1 MTSRIMNDKKKERQP
16 KLLAPYPSYIHIY
29 ADKIRNG
36 DIIVGRYIK
45 QGLRRFLDDFENPEL
60 KIDLAESNKRIRFIQ
75 NECKLYEAPFS
86 GKPFK
91 LELFQKAIIESI
103 YAIKRWNPEAQFGAG
118 GWVRKYQ
125 DVLIVI
131 ARKNGKALDIETP
144 IPTPD
149 GWRKMKDL
157 DVGDTV
163 YAVDG
168 TPSKIMRVS
177 DIKYG
182 HKCYEVTFED
192 GEKITA
198 DAEHIWTV
206 QTKDSRRCIKYRREN
221 KLKRR
226 TTAAVKPNG
235 DLDITTEQMLA
246 DYKHTRRDGKGTEYK
261 YRVPMQSPLQHEAKD
276 LPIAP
281 YALGLWLGDGESEG
295 GRICVSDEDLPAEM
309 EALREVGENPLKPHR
324 DKTVIRFSISML
336 APRLRELGLINN
348 KHIPEIYLQSSV
360 SQRYE
365 LLKGLMDTD
374 GTCSKAG
381 QCEFTQKS
389 RKVTAGLVELLSSLG
404 IKSTVHTK
412 VPTCNGKPCDMVYR
426 VQFFVSKEKPCFK
439 LARKA
444 ARLKETLAARMRY
457 KSIVDIKPVDSVP
470 VKCIGI
476 DHPSHLYLAGR
487 HMTPTHNTPLVSAIA
502 LSEFMC
508 GEMGTKI
515 LYGSNDFEQA
525 DLAFSATDAMREESP
540 SMAKRTRRN
549 QKGIFFGNPKHR
561 KTKGKFSYQNK
572 GSIRKISAKGK
583 NKEGRNIKV
592 GVIDEVHEMEDDHLV
607 MPIQQA
613 LSTQDEPLY
622 FEITTE
628 GFTEDGYLDH
638 RLAEAQKVLDGEMDR
653 PDWSIWWY
661 SQDSEEEVWQ
671 DEQSWQKSNPGIGVI
686 KKWSYLRKQVEEAK
700 TNPSR
705 RAFVLAKDFNIK
717 QNSSAAWLDEAT
729 ITNTEMFDP
738 ESLRGQYYIGGLD
751 FAETTDLCSARA
763 MFENPETH
771 KKYTMQMYFIPES
784 KADAILDDD
793 SQLNPERKNY
803 REWEKQGL
811 VVICPGAEVDAEL
824 VAGWFVALYEH
835 YGMMPYKIGYDNW
848 HSKDFQEIIADN
860 FGKEVLERI
869 GMDFMSLSGPM
880 RSLESDLGRNVLVY
894 NNNEIDR
901 WCLSNTGYKTN
912 NIGLI
917 MPVKKYGTSKNRI
930 DGTLSDIIC
939 YATFNRYRSL
949 YRDAQRMR

>member
-1 MTSRIMNDKKKERQP
+1 MSKPKGKKPDKKRP
-16 KLLAPYPSYIHIY
+16 RLLAPYRSYLHLY
-29 ADKIRNG
+29 AEKIKSG
-36 DIIVGRYIK
+36 QIIAGTHIK
-45 QGLRRFLDDFENPEL
+45 QGIRRFLDDFDNPEL
-60 KIDLAESNKRIRFIQ
+60 RIDLSESDKRIRFIE

-86 GKPFK
+86 GRPFR

-103 YAIKRWNPEAQFGAG
+103 YAIKKWNPEANFGKG

-125 DVLIVI
+125 DVLILI
-131 ARKNGKALDIETP
+131 ARKNGK
-144 IPTPD
+144 
-149 GWRKMKDL
+149 
-157 DVGDTV
+157 
-163 YAVDG
+163 
-168 TPSKIMRVS
+168 
-177 DIKYG
+177 
-182 HKCYEVTFED
+182 
-192 GEKITA
+192 
-198 DAEHIWTV
+198 
-206 QTKDSRRCIKYRREN
+206 
-221 KLKRR
+221 
-226 TTAAVKPNG
+226 
-235 DLDITTEQMLA
+235 
-246 DYKHTRRDGKGTEYK
+246 
-261 YRVPMQSPLQHEAKD
+261 
-276 LPIAP
+276 
-281 YALGLWLGDGESEG
+281 
-295 GRICVSDEDLPAEM
+295 
-309 EALREVGENPLKPHR
+309 
-324 DKTVIRFSISML
+324 
-336 APRLRELGLINN
+336 
-348 KHIPEIYLQSSV
+348 
-360 SQRYE
+360 
-365 LLKGLMDTD
+365 
-374 GTCSKAG
+374 
-381 QCEFTQKS
+381 
-389 RKVTAGLVELLSSLG
+389 
-404 IKSTVHTK
+404 
-412 VPTCNGKPCDMVYR
+412 
-426 VQFFVSKEKPCFK
+426 
-439 LARKA
+439 
-444 ARLKETLAARMRY
+444 
-457 KSIVDIKPVDSVP
+457 
-470 VKCIGI
+470 
-476 DHPSHLYLAGR
+476 
-487 HMTPTHNTPLVSAIA
+487 TPLVAAIS

-561 KTKGKFSYQNK
+561 KTKGKYSYQNK
-572 GSIRKISAKGK
+572 GSIRKISANGK

-592 GVIDEVHEMEDDHLV
+592 GVVDEVHEMEDDHLI

-638 RLAEAQKVLDGEMDR
+638 RLADAQKVLDGELDR
-653 PDWSIWWY
+653 PDWAIWWY

-671 DEQSWQKSNPGIGVI
+671 DERSWQKSNPGIGVI

-700 TNPSR
+700 SNPSQ

-729 ITNTEMFDP
+729 IANTETFDP
-738 ESLRGQYYIGGLD
+738 EMLRGQYYIGGLD

-763 MFENPETH
+763 LFEDQHTR
-771 KKYTMQMYFIPES
+771 KKYTLQMYFIPEA

-824 VAGWFVALYEH
+824 VAGWFVDLYEH

-860 FGKEVLERI
+860 FGREVLERI

-949 YRDAQRMR
+949 YRDAQKMR

>member
-1 MTSRIMNDKKKERQP
+1 MSKPRRKKPDEKRLR
-16 KLLAPYPSYIHIY
+16 LLAPYRSYLHLY
-29 ADKIRNG
+29 AEKIKSG
-36 DIIVGRYIK
+36 QIVAGTHIK
-45 QGLRRFLDDFENPEL
+45 QGIRRFLDDFDDPEL
-60 KIDLAESNKRIRFIQ
+60 RIDLSESDKRIRFIEH
-75 NECKLYEAPFS
+75 ECKLYEAPFS
-86 GKPFK
+86 GRPFK

-103 YAIKRWNPEAQFGAG
+103 YAIKKWNPEANFRKG

-125 DVLIVI
+125 DVLILI
-131 ARKNGKALDIETP
+131 ARKNGK
-144 IPTPD
+144 
-149 GWRKMKDL
+149 
-157 DVGDTV
+157 
-163 YAVDG
+163 
-168 TPSKIMRVS
+168 
-177 DIKYG
+177 
-182 HKCYEVTFED
+182 
-192 GEKITA
+192 
-198 DAEHIWTV
+198 
-206 QTKDSRRCIKYRREN
+206 
-221 KLKRR
+221 
-226 TTAAVKPNG
+226 
-235 DLDITTEQMLA
+235 
-246 DYKHTRRDGKGTEYK
+246 
-261 YRVPMQSPLQHEAKD
+261 
-276 LPIAP
+276 
-281 YALGLWLGDGESEG
+281 
-295 GRICVSDEDLPAEM
+295 
-309 EALREVGENPLKPHR
+309 
-324 DKTVIRFSISML
+324 
-336 APRLRELGLINN
+336 
-348 KHIPEIYLQSSV
+348 
-360 SQRYE
+360 
-365 LLKGLMDTD
+365 
-374 GTCSKAG
+374 
-381 QCEFTQKS
+381 
-389 RKVTAGLVELLSSLG
+389 
-404 IKSTVHTK
+404 
-412 VPTCNGKPCDMVYR
+412 
-426 VQFFVSKEKPCFK
+426 
-439 LARKA
+439 
-444 ARLKETLAARMRY
+444 
-457 KSIVDIKPVDSVP
+457 
-470 VKCIGI
+470 
-476 DHPSHLYLAGR
+476 
-487 HMTPTHNTPLVSAIA
+487 TPLVAAIS

-561 KTKGKFSYQNK
+561 KTKGKYSYQNK
-572 GSIRKISAKGK
+572 GSIRKISANGK

-592 GVIDEVHEMEDDHLV
+592 GVVDEVHEMEDDHLI

-638 RLAEAQKVLDGEMDR
+638 RLADAQKVLDGELDR
-653 PDWSIWWY
+653 PDWAIWWY

-671 DEQSWQKSNPGIGVI
+671 DEKSWQKSNPGIGVI

-700 TNPSR
+700 SNPSQ

-729 ITNTEMFDP
+729 IINTETFDP
-738 ESLRGQYYIGGLD
+738 ETLRGQYYIGGLD

-763 MFENPETH
+763 LFEDQQTK
-771 KKYTMQMYFIPES
+771 KKYTLQMYFIPEA

-824 VAGWFVALYEH
+824 VANWFVGLYEH

-848 HSKDFQEIIADN
+848 HSKDFQEIIAEN

-949 YRDAQRMR
+949 YRDAQKMR

>member
-1 MTSRIMNDKKKERQP
+1 MSKSREKKPGEKRP
-16 KLLAPYPSYIHIY
+16 RLLAPYRSYLHLY
-29 ADKIRNG
+29 AEKIKSG
-36 DIIVGRYIK
+36 QIVAGTHIK
-45 QGLRRFLDDFENPEL
+45 QGIKRFLDDFDNPEL
-60 KIDLAESNKRIRFIQ
+60 RIDLSESDKRIRFIEH
-75 NECKLYEAPFS
+75 ECKLYEAPFS
-86 GKPFK
+86 GRPFK

-103 YAIKRWNPEAQFGAG
+103 YAIKKWNPEANFGKG

-125 DVLIVI
+125 DVLILI
-131 ARKNGKALDIETP
+131 ARKNGK
-144 IPTPD
+144 
-149 GWRKMKDL
+149 
-157 DVGDTV
+157 
-163 YAVDG
+163 
-168 TPSKIMRVS
+168 
-177 DIKYG
+177 
-182 HKCYEVTFED
+182 
-192 GEKITA
+192 
-198 DAEHIWTV
+198 
-206 QTKDSRRCIKYRREN
+206 
-221 KLKRR
+221 
-226 TTAAVKPNG
+226 
-235 DLDITTEQMLA
+235 
-246 DYKHTRRDGKGTEYK
+246 
-261 YRVPMQSPLQHEAKD
+261 
-276 LPIAP
+276 
-281 YALGLWLGDGESEG
+281 
-295 GRICVSDEDLPAEM
+295 
-309 EALREVGENPLKPHR
+309 
-324 DKTVIRFSISML
+324 
-336 APRLRELGLINN
+336 
-348 KHIPEIYLQSSV
+348 
-360 SQRYE
+360 
-365 LLKGLMDTD
+365 
-374 GTCSKAG
+374 
-381 QCEFTQKS
+381 
-389 RKVTAGLVELLSSLG
+389 
-404 IKSTVHTK
+404 
-412 VPTCNGKPCDMVYR
+412 
-426 VQFFVSKEKPCFK
+426 
-439 LARKA
+439 
-444 ARLKETLAARMRY
+444 
-457 KSIVDIKPVDSVP
+457 
-470 VKCIGI
+470 
-476 DHPSHLYLAGR
+476 
-487 HMTPTHNTPLVSAIA
+487 TPLVAAIS

-561 KTKGKFSYQNK
+561 KTKGKYSYQNK
-572 GSIRKISAKGK
+572 GSIRKISANGK

-592 GVIDEVHEMEDDHLV
+592 GVVDEVHEMEDDHLI

-638 RLAEAQKVLDGEMDR
+638 RLADAQKVLDGELDR
-653 PDWSIWWY
+653 PDWAIWWY

-671 DEQSWQKSNPGIGVI
+671 DERSWQKSNPGIGVI

-700 TNPSR
+700 SNPSQ

-729 ITNTEMFDP
+729 IANTETFDP
-738 ESLRGQYYIGGLD
+738 EMLRGQYYIGGLD

-763 MFENPETH
+763 LFEDQQTR
-771 KKYTMQMYFIPES
+771 KKYTLQMYFIPEA

-803 REWEKQGL
+803 REWEKRGL

-824 VAGWFVALYEH
+824 VAGWFVDLYEH

-949 YRDAQRMR
+949 YRDAQKMR

>member
-1 MTSRIMNDKKKERQP
+1 MSKPRDGKLDKKRP
-16 KLLAPYPSYIHIY
+16 RLLAPYRSYLHLY
-29 ADKIRNG
+29 AEKIKSG
-36 DIIVGRYIK
+36 QIIAGTHIK
-45 QGLRRFLDDFENPEL
+45 QGIRRFLDDFDNQEL
-60 KIDLAESNKRIRFIQ
+60 RIDLSESDKRIRFIEH
-75 NECKLYEAPFS
+75 ECKLYEAPFS
-86 GKPFK
+86 GRPFK

-103 YAIKRWNPEAQFGAG
+103 YAIKKWNPEANFGKG

-125 DVLIVI
+125 DVLILI
-131 ARKNGKALDIETP
+131 ARKNGK
-144 IPTPD
+144 
-149 GWRKMKDL
+149 
-157 DVGDTV
+157 
-163 YAVDG
+163 
-168 TPSKIMRVS
+168 
-177 DIKYG
+177 
-182 HKCYEVTFED
+182 
-192 GEKITA
+192 
-198 DAEHIWTV
+198 
-206 QTKDSRRCIKYRREN
+206 
-221 KLKRR
+221 
-226 TTAAVKPNG
+226 
-235 DLDITTEQMLA
+235 
-246 DYKHTRRDGKGTEYK
+246 
-261 YRVPMQSPLQHEAKD
+261 
-276 LPIAP
+276 
-281 YALGLWLGDGESEG
+281 
-295 GRICVSDEDLPAEM
+295 
-309 EALREVGENPLKPHR
+309 
-324 DKTVIRFSISML
+324 
-336 APRLRELGLINN
+336 
-348 KHIPEIYLQSSV
+348 
-360 SQRYE
+360 
-365 LLKGLMDTD
+365 
-374 GTCSKAG
+374 
-381 QCEFTQKS
+381 
-389 RKVTAGLVELLSSLG
+389 
-404 IKSTVHTK
+404 
-412 VPTCNGKPCDMVYR
+412 
-426 VQFFVSKEKPCFK
+426 
-439 LARKA
+439 
-444 ARLKETLAARMRY
+444 
-457 KSIVDIKPVDSVP
+457 
-470 VKCIGI
+470 
-476 DHPSHLYLAGR
+476 
-487 HMTPTHNTPLVSAIA
+487 TPLVAAIS

-561 KTKGKFSYQNK
+561 KTKGKYSYQNK
-572 GSIRKISAKGK
+572 GSIRKISANGK

-592 GVIDEVHEMEDDHLV
+592 GVVDEVHEMEDDHLI

-638 RLAEAQKVLDGEMDR
+638 RLADAQKVLDGELDR
-653 PDWSIWWY
+653 PDWAIWWY

-671 DEQSWQKSNPGIGVI
+671 DEKSWQKSNPGIGVI

-700 TNPSR
+700 SNPSQ

-729 ITNTEMFDP
+729 IANTETFDP
-738 ESLRGQYYIGGLD
+738 ETLRGQYYIGGLD

-763 MFENPETH
+763 LFEDQQTK
-771 KKYTMQMYFIPES
+771 KKYTLQMYFIPEA

-824 VAGWFVALYEH
+824 VAGWFVDLYEH

-949 YRDAQRMR
+949 YRDAQKMR

>member
-1 MTSRIMNDKKKERQP
+1 MSKPRDGKPDKKRP
-16 KLLAPYPSYIHIY
+16 RLLAPYRSYLHLY
-29 ADKIRNG
+29 AEKIKSG
-36 DIIVGRYIK
+36 QIVAGTHIK
-45 QGLRRFLDDFENPEL
+45 QGIRRFLNDFDDPEL
-60 KIDLAESNKRIRFIQ
+60 RIDLSESDKRIRFIEH
-75 NECKLYEAPFS
+75 ECKLYEAPFS
-86 GKPFK
+86 GRPFR

-103 YAIKRWNPEAQFGAG
+103 YAIKKWNPEANFGKG

-125 DVLIVI
+125 DVLILI
-131 ARKNGKALDIETP
+131 ARKNGK
-144 IPTPD
+144 
-149 GWRKMKDL
+149 
-157 DVGDTV
+157 
-163 YAVDG
+163 
-168 TPSKIMRVS
+168 
-177 DIKYG
+177 
-182 HKCYEVTFED
+182 
-192 GEKITA
+192 
-198 DAEHIWTV
+198 
-206 QTKDSRRCIKYRREN
+206 
-221 KLKRR
+221 
-226 TTAAVKPNG
+226 
-235 DLDITTEQMLA
+235 
-246 DYKHTRRDGKGTEYK
+246 
-261 YRVPMQSPLQHEAKD
+261 
-276 LPIAP
+276 
-281 YALGLWLGDGESEG
+281 
-295 GRICVSDEDLPAEM
+295 
-309 EALREVGENPLKPHR
+309 
-324 DKTVIRFSISML
+324 
-336 APRLRELGLINN
+336 
-348 KHIPEIYLQSSV
+348 
-360 SQRYE
+360 
-365 LLKGLMDTD
+365 
-374 GTCSKAG
+374 
-381 QCEFTQKS
+381 
-389 RKVTAGLVELLSSLG
+389 
-404 IKSTVHTK
+404 
-412 VPTCNGKPCDMVYR
+412 
-426 VQFFVSKEKPCFK
+426 
-439 LARKA
+439 
-444 ARLKETLAARMRY
+444 
-457 KSIVDIKPVDSVP
+457 
-470 VKCIGI
+470 
-476 DHPSHLYLAGR
+476 
-487 HMTPTHNTPLVSAIA
+487 TPLVAAIS

-561 KTKGKFSYQNK
+561 KTKGKYSYQNK
-572 GSIRKISAKGK
+572 GSIRKISANGK

-592 GVIDEVHEMEDDHLV
+592 GVVDEVHEMEDDHLI

-638 RLAEAQKVLDGEMDR
+638 RLADAQKVLDGELDR
-653 PDWSIWWY
+653 PDWAIWWY

-671 DEQSWQKSNPGIGVI
+671 DERSWQKSNPGIGVI

-700 TNPSR
+700 SNPSQ

-729 ITNTEMFDP
+729 IANTEIFDP
-738 ESLRGQYYIGGLD
+738 EMLRGQYYIGGLD

-763 MFENPETH
+763 LFEDQQTR
-771 KKYTMQMYFIPES
+771 KKYTLQMYFIPEA

-824 VAGWFVALYEH
+824 VADWFVDLYEH

-949 YRDAQRMR
+949 YRDAQKMR

>member
-1 MTSRIMNDKKKERQP
+1 MSKPRGKKTDEKRP
-16 KLLAPYPSYIHIY
+16 RLLAPYRSYLHLY
-29 ADKIRNG
+29 AEKIKSG
-36 DIIVGRYIK
+36 QIVAGTHIK
-45 QGLRRFLDDFENPEL
+45 QGIRRFLDDFDNPEL
-60 KIDLAESNKRIRFIQ
+60 RIDLSESDKRIRFIEH
-75 NECKLYEAPFS
+75 ECKLYEAPFS
-86 GKPFK
+86 GRPFR

-103 YAIKRWNPEAQFGAG
+103 YAIKKWNPEANFGKG

-125 DVLIVI
+125 DVLILI
-131 ARKNGKALDIETP
+131 ARKNGK
-144 IPTPD
+144 
-149 GWRKMKDL
+149 
-157 DVGDTV
+157 
-163 YAVDG
+163 
-168 TPSKIMRVS
+168 
-177 DIKYG
+177 
-182 HKCYEVTFED
+182 
-192 GEKITA
+192 
-198 DAEHIWTV
+198 
-206 QTKDSRRCIKYRREN
+206 
-221 KLKRR
+221 
-226 TTAAVKPNG
+226 
-235 DLDITTEQMLA
+235 
-246 DYKHTRRDGKGTEYK
+246 
-261 YRVPMQSPLQHEAKD
+261 
-276 LPIAP
+276 
-281 YALGLWLGDGESEG
+281 
-295 GRICVSDEDLPAEM
+295 
-309 EALREVGENPLKPHR
+309 
-324 DKTVIRFSISML
+324 
-336 APRLRELGLINN
+336 
-348 KHIPEIYLQSSV
+348 
-360 SQRYE
+360 
-365 LLKGLMDTD
+365 
-374 GTCSKAG
+374 
-381 QCEFTQKS
+381 
-389 RKVTAGLVELLSSLG
+389 
-404 IKSTVHTK
+404 
-412 VPTCNGKPCDMVYR
+412 
-426 VQFFVSKEKPCFK
+426 
-439 LARKA
+439 
-444 ARLKETLAARMRY
+444 
-457 KSIVDIKPVDSVP
+457 
-470 VKCIGI
+470 
-476 DHPSHLYLAGR
+476 
-487 HMTPTHNTPLVSAIA
+487 TPLVAAIS

-561 KTKGKFSYQNK
+561 KTKGKYSYQNK
-572 GSIRKISAKGK
+572 GSIRKISANGK
-583 NKEGRNIKV
+583 NKEGRNIKI
-592 GVIDEVHEMEDDHLV
+592 GVVDEVHEMEDDHLI

-638 RLAEAQKVLDGEMDR
+638 RLADAQKVLDGELDR
-653 PDWSIWWY
+653 PDWAIWWY

-671 DEQSWQKSNPGIGVI
+671 DEKSWQKSNPGIGVI
-686 KKWSYLRKQVEEAK
+686 KKWSYLRKQAEEAK
-700 TNPSR
+700 SNPSQ

-729 ITNTEMFDP
+729 IANTETFDP
-738 ESLRGQYYIGGLD
+738 EMLRGQYYIGGLD

-763 MFENPETH
+763 LFEDQQTR
-771 KKYTMQMYFIPES
+771 KKYTLQMYFIPEA

-824 VAGWFVALYEH
+824 VAGWFVDLYEH

-901 WCLSNTGYKTN
+901 WCLANTGYKTN

-949 YRDAQRMR
+949 YRDAQKMR

>member
-1 MTSRIMNDKKKERQP
+1 MSKPRDGKPDKKRP
-16 KLLAPYPSYIHIY
+16 RLLAPYRSYLHLY
-29 ADKIRNG
+29 AEKIKSG
-36 DIIVGRYIK
+36 QIIAGTHIK
-45 QGLRRFLDDFENPEL
+45 QGIRRFLNDFDDLEL
-60 KIDLAESNKRIRFIQ
+60 RIDLSESDKRIRFIEH
-75 NECKLYEAPFS
+75 ECKLYEAPFS
-86 GKPFK
+86 GRPFR

-103 YAIKRWNPEAQFGAG
+103 YAIKKWNPEANFGKG

-125 DVLIVI
+125 DVLILI
-131 ARKNGKALDIETP
+131 ARKNGK
-144 IPTPD
+144 
-149 GWRKMKDL
+149 
-157 DVGDTV
+157 
-163 YAVDG
+163 
-168 TPSKIMRVS
+168 
-177 DIKYG
+177 
-182 HKCYEVTFED
+182 
-192 GEKITA
+192 
-198 DAEHIWTV
+198 
-206 QTKDSRRCIKYRREN
+206 
-221 KLKRR
+221 
-226 TTAAVKPNG
+226 
-235 DLDITTEQMLA
+235 
-246 DYKHTRRDGKGTEYK
+246 
-261 YRVPMQSPLQHEAKD
+261 
-276 LPIAP
+276 
-281 YALGLWLGDGESEG
+281 
-295 GRICVSDEDLPAEM
+295 
-309 EALREVGENPLKPHR
+309 
-324 DKTVIRFSISML
+324 
-336 APRLRELGLINN
+336 
-348 KHIPEIYLQSSV
+348 
-360 SQRYE
+360 
-365 LLKGLMDTD
+365 
-374 GTCSKAG
+374 
-381 QCEFTQKS
+381 
-389 RKVTAGLVELLSSLG
+389 
-404 IKSTVHTK
+404 
-412 VPTCNGKPCDMVYR
+412 
-426 VQFFVSKEKPCFK
+426 
-439 LARKA
+439 
-444 ARLKETLAARMRY
+444 
-457 KSIVDIKPVDSVP
+457 
-470 VKCIGI
+470 
-476 DHPSHLYLAGR
+476 
-487 HMTPTHNTPLVSAIA
+487 TPLVAAIS

-561 KTKGKFSYQNK
+561 KTKGKYSYQNK
-572 GSIRKISAKGK
+572 GSIRKISANGK

-592 GVIDEVHEMEDDHLV
+592 GVVDEVHEMEDDHLI

-638 RLAEAQKVLDGEMDR
+638 RLADAQKVLDGELDR
-653 PDWSIWWY
+653 PDWAIWWY

-671 DEQSWQKSNPGIGVI
+671 DERSWQKSNPGIGVI

-700 TNPSR
+700 SNPSQ

-729 ITNTEMFDP
+729 IANTETFDP
-738 ESLRGQYYIGGLD
+738 EMLRGQYYIGGLD

-763 MFENPETH
+763 LFEDQQTR
-771 KKYTMQMYFIPES
+771 KKYTLQMYFIPEA

-824 VAGWFVALYEH
+824 VAGWFVDLYEH

-949 YRDAQRMR
+949 YRDAQKMR

>member
-1 MTSRIMNDKKKERQP
+1 MSKPRRKKTDEKRSR
-16 KLLAPYPSYIHIY
+16 LLAPYRSYLHLY
-29 ADKIRNG
+29 AEKIKSG
-36 DIIVGRYIK
+36 QIVAGTHIK
-45 QGLRRFLDDFENPEL
+45 QGIRRFLDDFDNPEL
-60 KIDLAESNKRIRFIQ
+60 RIDLSESDKRIRFIEH
-75 NECKLYEAPFS
+75 ECKLYEAPFS
-86 GKPFK
+86 GRPFR

-103 YAIKRWNPEAQFGAG
+103 YAIKKWNPEANFGKG

-125 DVLIVI
+125 DVLILI
-131 ARKNGKALDIETP
+131 ARKNGK
-144 IPTPD
+144 
-149 GWRKMKDL
+149 
-157 DVGDTV
+157 
-163 YAVDG
+163 
-168 TPSKIMRVS
+168 
-177 DIKYG
+177 
-182 HKCYEVTFED
+182 
-192 GEKITA
+192 
-198 DAEHIWTV
+198 
-206 QTKDSRRCIKYRREN
+206 
-221 KLKRR
+221 
-226 TTAAVKPNG
+226 
-235 DLDITTEQMLA
+235 
-246 DYKHTRRDGKGTEYK
+246 
-261 YRVPMQSPLQHEAKD
+261 
-276 LPIAP
+276 
-281 YALGLWLGDGESEG
+281 
-295 GRICVSDEDLPAEM
+295 
-309 EALREVGENPLKPHR
+309 
-324 DKTVIRFSISML
+324 
-336 APRLRELGLINN
+336 
-348 KHIPEIYLQSSV
+348 
-360 SQRYE
+360 
-365 LLKGLMDTD
+365 
-374 GTCSKAG
+374 
-381 QCEFTQKS
+381 
-389 RKVTAGLVELLSSLG
+389 
-404 IKSTVHTK
+404 
-412 VPTCNGKPCDMVYR
+412 
-426 VQFFVSKEKPCFK
+426 
-439 LARKA
+439 
-444 ARLKETLAARMRY
+444 
-457 KSIVDIKPVDSVP
+457 
-470 VKCIGI
+470 
-476 DHPSHLYLAGR
+476 
-487 HMTPTHNTPLVSAIA
+487 TPLVAAIS

-561 KTKGKFSYQNK
+561 KTKGKYSYQNK
-572 GSIRKISAKGK
+572 GSIRKISANGK

-592 GVIDEVHEMEDDHLV
+592 GVVDEVHEMEDDHLI

-638 RLAEAQKVLDGEMDR
+638 RLADAQKVLDGELDR
-653 PDWSIWWY
+653 PDWAIWWY

-671 DEQSWQKSNPGIGVI
+671 DEKSWQKSNPGIGVI

-700 TNPSR
+700 SNPSQ

-729 ITNTEMFDP
+729 IANTETFDP
-738 ESLRGQYYIGGLD
+738 ETLRGQYYIGGLD

-763 MFENPETH
+763 LFEDQQTK
-771 KKYTMQMYFIPES
+771 KKYTLQMYFIPEA

-803 REWEKQGL
+803 REWEKQGF

-824 VAGWFVALYEH
+824 VAGWFVDLYEH

-880 RSLESDLGRNVLVY
+880 RSLESDLARNVLVY

-949 YRDAQRMR
+949 YRDAQKMR

>member
-1 MTSRIMNDKKKERQP
+1 MSKPRDGKLDKKRP
-16 KLLAPYPSYIHIY
+16 RLLAPYRSYLHLY
-29 ADKIRNG
+29 AEKIKSG
-36 DIIVGRYIK
+36 QIIAGTHIK
-45 QGLRRFLDDFENPEL
+45 QGIRRFLNDFDDPEL
-60 KIDLAESNKRIRFIQ
+60 RIDLSESDKRIRFIEH
-75 NECKLYEAPFS
+75 ECKLYEAPFS
-86 GKPFK
+86 GRPFR

-103 YAIKRWNPEAQFGAG
+103 YAIKKWNPEANFGKG

-125 DVLIVI
+125 DVLILI
-131 ARKNGKALDIETP
+131 ARKNGK
-144 IPTPD
+144 
-149 GWRKMKDL
+149 
-157 DVGDTV
+157 
-163 YAVDG
+163 
-168 TPSKIMRVS
+168 
-177 DIKYG
+177 
-182 HKCYEVTFED
+182 
-192 GEKITA
+192 
-198 DAEHIWTV
+198 
-206 QTKDSRRCIKYRREN
+206 
-221 KLKRR
+221 
-226 TTAAVKPNG
+226 
-235 DLDITTEQMLA
+235 
-246 DYKHTRRDGKGTEYK
+246 
-261 YRVPMQSPLQHEAKD
+261 
-276 LPIAP
+276 
-281 YALGLWLGDGESEG
+281 
-295 GRICVSDEDLPAEM
+295 
-309 EALREVGENPLKPHR
+309 
-324 DKTVIRFSISML
+324 
-336 APRLRELGLINN
+336 
-348 KHIPEIYLQSSV
+348 
-360 SQRYE
+360 
-365 LLKGLMDTD
+365 
-374 GTCSKAG
+374 
-381 QCEFTQKS
+381 
-389 RKVTAGLVELLSSLG
+389 
-404 IKSTVHTK
+404 
-412 VPTCNGKPCDMVYR
+412 
-426 VQFFVSKEKPCFK
+426 
-439 LARKA
+439 
-444 ARLKETLAARMRY
+444 
-457 KSIVDIKPVDSVP
+457 
-470 VKCIGI
+470 
-476 DHPSHLYLAGR
+476 
-487 HMTPTHNTPLVSAIA
+487 TPLVAAIS

-561 KTKGKFSYQNK
+561 KTKGKYSYQNK
-572 GSIRKISAKGK
+572 GSIRKISANGK
-583 NKEGRNIKV
+583 NKEGRNIKI
-592 GVIDEVHEMEDDHLV
+592 GVVDEVHEMEDDHLI

-638 RLAEAQKVLDGEMDR
+638 RLADAQKVLDGELDR
-653 PDWSIWWY
+653 PDWAIWWY

-671 DEQSWQKSNPGIGVI
+671 DERSWQKSNPGIGVI

-700 TNPSR
+700 SNPSQ

-729 ITNTEMFDP
+729 IANTETFDP
-738 ESLRGQYYIGGLD
+738 ETLRGQYYIGGLD

-763 MFENPETH
+763 LFEDQQTR
-771 KKYTMQMYFIPES
+771 KKYTLQMYFIPEA

-824 VAGWFVALYEH
+824 VAGWFVDLYEH

-949 YRDAQRMR
+949 YRDAQKMR

>member
-1 MTSRIMNDKKKERQP
+1 MSKPRDGKLDKKRP
-16 KLLAPYPSYIHIY
+16 RLLAPYRSYLHLY
-29 ADKIRNG
+29 AEKIKSG
-36 DIIVGRYIK
+36 QIIAGTHIK
-45 QGLRRFLDDFENPEL
+45 QGIRRFLNDFDDPEL
-60 KIDLAESNKRIRFIQ
+60 RIDLSESDKRIRFIEH
-75 NECKLYEAPFS
+75 ECKLYEAPFS
-86 GKPFK
+86 GRPFR

-103 YAIKRWNPEAQFGAG
+103 YAIKKWNPEANFGKG

-125 DVLIVI
+125 DVLILI
-131 ARKNGKALDIETP
+131 ARKNGK
-144 IPTPD
+144 
-149 GWRKMKDL
+149 
-157 DVGDTV
+157 
-163 YAVDG
+163 
-168 TPSKIMRVS
+168 
-177 DIKYG
+177 
-182 HKCYEVTFED
+182 
-192 GEKITA
+192 
-198 DAEHIWTV
+198 
-206 QTKDSRRCIKYRREN
+206 
-221 KLKRR
+221 
-226 TTAAVKPNG
+226 
-235 DLDITTEQMLA
+235 
-246 DYKHTRRDGKGTEYK
+246 
-261 YRVPMQSPLQHEAKD
+261 
-276 LPIAP
+276 
-281 YALGLWLGDGESEG
+281 
-295 GRICVSDEDLPAEM
+295 
-309 EALREVGENPLKPHR
+309 
-324 DKTVIRFSISML
+324 
-336 APRLRELGLINN
+336 
-348 KHIPEIYLQSSV
+348 
-360 SQRYE
+360 
-365 LLKGLMDTD
+365 
-374 GTCSKAG
+374 
-381 QCEFTQKS
+381 
-389 RKVTAGLVELLSSLG
+389 
-404 IKSTVHTK
+404 
-412 VPTCNGKPCDMVYR
+412 
-426 VQFFVSKEKPCFK
+426 
-439 LARKA
+439 
-444 ARLKETLAARMRY
+444 
-457 KSIVDIKPVDSVP
+457 
-470 VKCIGI
+470 
-476 DHPSHLYLAGR
+476 
-487 HMTPTHNTPLVSAIA
+487 TPLVAAIS

-561 KTKGKFSYQNK
+561 KTKGKYSYQNK
-572 GSIRKISAKGK
+572 GSIRKISANGK

-592 GVIDEVHEMEDDHLV
+592 GVVDEVHEMEDDHLI

-638 RLAEAQKVLDGEMDR
+638 RLADAQKVLDGELDR
-653 PDWSIWWY
+653 PDWAIWWY
-661 SQDSEEEVWQ
+661 SQDSDEEVWQ
-671 DEQSWQKSNPGIGVI
+671 DEKSWQKSNPGIGVI

-700 TNPSR
+700 SNPSQ

-729 ITNTEMFDP
+729 IANTETFDP
-738 ESLRGQYYIGGLD
+738 EMLRGQYYIGGLD

-763 MFENPETH
+763 LFEDQQTK
-771 KKYTMQMYFIPES
+771 KKYTLQMYFIPEA

-824 VAGWFVALYEH
+824 VANWFVGLYEH
-835 YGMMPYKIGYDNW
+835 YGVMPYKIGYDNW
-848 HSKDFQEIIADN
+848 HSKDFQEIIAEN

-949 YRDAQRMR
+949 YRDAQKMR

>member
-1 MTSRIMNDKKKERQP
+1 MSKPDKKRP
-16 KLLAPYPSYIHIY
+16 RLLAPYRSYLHLY
-29 ADKIRNG
+29 AEKIKSG
-36 DIIVGRYIK
+36 QIIAGTHIK
-45 QGLRRFLDDFENPEL
+45 QGIRRFLDDFDDPEL
-60 KIDLAESNKRIRFIQ
+60 RIDLSESDKRIRFIEH
-75 NECKLYEAPFS
+75 ECKLYEAPFS
-86 GKPFK
+86 GRPFR

-103 YAIKRWNPEAQFGAG
+103 YAIKKWNPEANFGKG

-125 DVLIVI
+125 DVLILI
-131 ARKNGKALDIETP
+131 ARKNGK
-144 IPTPD
+144 
-149 GWRKMKDL
+149 
-157 DVGDTV
+157 
-163 YAVDG
+163 
-168 TPSKIMRVS
+168 
-177 DIKYG
+177 
-182 HKCYEVTFED
+182 
-192 GEKITA
+192 
-198 DAEHIWTV
+198 
-206 QTKDSRRCIKYRREN
+206 
-221 KLKRR
+221 
-226 TTAAVKPNG
+226 
-235 DLDITTEQMLA
+235 
-246 DYKHTRRDGKGTEYK
+246 
-261 YRVPMQSPLQHEAKD
+261 
-276 LPIAP
+276 
-281 YALGLWLGDGESEG
+281 
-295 GRICVSDEDLPAEM
+295 
-309 EALREVGENPLKPHR
+309 
-324 DKTVIRFSISML
+324 
-336 APRLRELGLINN
+336 
-348 KHIPEIYLQSSV
+348 
-360 SQRYE
+360 
-365 LLKGLMDTD
+365 
-374 GTCSKAG
+374 
-381 QCEFTQKS
+381 
-389 RKVTAGLVELLSSLG
+389 
-404 IKSTVHTK
+404 
-412 VPTCNGKPCDMVYR
+412 
-426 VQFFVSKEKPCFK
+426 
-439 LARKA
+439 
-444 ARLKETLAARMRY
+444 
-457 KSIVDIKPVDSVP
+457 
-470 VKCIGI
+470 
-476 DHPSHLYLAGR
+476 
-487 HMTPTHNTPLVSAIA
+487 TPLVAAIS

-561 KTKGKFSYQNK
+561 KTKGKYSYQNK
-572 GSIRKISAKGK
+572 GSIRKISANGK

-592 GVIDEVHEMEDDHLV
+592 GVVDEVHEMEDDHLI

-638 RLAEAQKVLDGEMDR
+638 RLADAQKVLDGELDR
-653 PDWSIWWY
+653 PDWAIWWY

-671 DEQSWQKSNPGIGVI
+671 DERSWQKSNPGIGVI

-700 TNPSR
+700 SNPSQ

-729 ITNTEMFDP
+729 IANTETFAP
-738 ESLRGQYYIGGLD
+738 EMLRGQYYIGGLD

-763 MFENPETH
+763 LFEDQQTK
-771 KKYTMQMYFIPES
+771 KKYTMQMYFIPEA

-824 VAGWFVALYEH
+824 VAGWFVDLYEH

-848 HSKDFQEIIADN
+848 HSKDFQEIIAEN

-949 YRDAQRMR
+949 YRDAQKMR

>member
-1 MTSRIMNDKKKERQP
+1 MMMNSMTTSKARGERKP
-16 KLLAPYPSYIHIY
+16 RLLAPYPSYLHLY
-29 ADKIRNG
+29 AEQIRSGKIIAGQR
-36 DIIVGRYIK
+36 IK
-45 QGLRRFLDDFENPEL
+45 QAVRRFLKDFDDPEL
-60 KIDLAESNKRIRFIQ
+60 RIELSESDKRIRFIEH
-75 NECKLYEAPFS
+75 ECKLYEAPFS
-86 GKPFK
+86 GRPFK

-103 YAIKRWNPEAQFGAG
+103 YAIKKWNPEARFGKG

-131 ARKNGKALDIETP
+131 ARKNGK
-144 IPTPD
+144 
-149 GWRKMKDL
+149 
-157 DVGDTV
+157 
-163 YAVDG
+163 
-168 TPSKIMRVS
+168 
-177 DIKYG
+177 
-182 HKCYEVTFED
+182 
-192 GEKITA
+192 
-198 DAEHIWTV
+198 
-206 QTKDSRRCIKYRREN
+206 
-221 KLKRR
+221 
-226 TTAAVKPNG
+226 
-235 DLDITTEQMLA
+235 
-246 DYKHTRRDGKGTEYK
+246 
-261 YRVPMQSPLQHEAKD
+261 
-276 LPIAP
+276 
-281 YALGLWLGDGESEG
+281 
-295 GRICVSDEDLPAEM
+295 
-309 EALREVGENPLKPHR
+309 
-324 DKTVIRFSISML
+324 
-336 APRLRELGLINN
+336 
-348 KHIPEIYLQSSV
+348 
-360 SQRYE
+360 
-365 LLKGLMDTD
+365 
-374 GTCSKAG
+374 
-381 QCEFTQKS
+381 
-389 RKVTAGLVELLSSLG
+389 
-404 IKSTVHTK
+404 
-412 VPTCNGKPCDMVYR
+412 
-426 VQFFVSKEKPCFK
+426 
-439 LARKA
+439 
-444 ARLKETLAARMRY
+444 
-457 KSIVDIKPVDSVP
+457 
-470 VKCIGI
+470 
-476 DHPSHLYLAGR
+476 
-487 HMTPTHNTPLVSAIA
+487 TPLVAAVS

-561 KTKGKFSYQNK
+561 KTKGKYSYQNK

-592 GVIDEVHEMEDDHLV
+592 GVVDEVHEMEDDHLV

-638 RLAEAQKVLDGEMDR
+638 RLADAQKVLDGELDR
-653 PDWSIWWY
+653 PDWAIWWY

-671 DEQSWQKSNPGIGVI
+671 DESSWQKSNPGIGVI

-700 TNPSR
+700 SNPSQ

-729 ITNTEMFDP
+729 ITNPETFEPEM
-738 ESLRGQYYIGGLD
+738 LRGQYYIGGLD

-763 MFENPETH
+763 LFEDQQTK
-771 KKYTMQMYFIPES
+771 KKYTLQMYFIPEA

-803 REWEKQGL
+803 REWEKQGF

-824 VAGWFVALYEH
+824 VAGWFVDLYEH

-880 RSLESDLGRNVLVY
+880 RSLESDLARNVLVY

-949 YRDAQRMR
+949 YRDAQKMR

>member
-1 MTSRIMNDKKKERQP
+1 MSKPRGKKTDEKRTR
-16 KLLAPYPSYIHIY
+16 LLAPYRSYLHLY
-29 ADKIRNG
+29 AEKIKSG
-36 DIIVGRYIK
+36 QIVAGTRIK
-45 QGLRRFLDDFENPEL
+45 KGIRRFLDDFDNPEL
-60 KIDLAESNKRIRFIQ
+60 RIDLSESDKRIRFIEH
-75 NECKLYEAPFS
+75 ECKLYEAPFS
-86 GKPFK
+86 GRPFK

-103 YAIKRWNPEAQFGAG
+103 YAIKKWNPEANFGKG

-125 DVLIVI
+125 DVLILI
-131 ARKNGKALDIETP
+131 ARKNGK
-144 IPTPD
+144 
-149 GWRKMKDL
+149 
-157 DVGDTV
+157 
-163 YAVDG
+163 
-168 TPSKIMRVS
+168 
-177 DIKYG
+177 
-182 HKCYEVTFED
+182 
-192 GEKITA
+192 
-198 DAEHIWTV
+198 
-206 QTKDSRRCIKYRREN
+206 
-221 KLKRR
+221 
-226 TTAAVKPNG
+226 
-235 DLDITTEQMLA
+235 
-246 DYKHTRRDGKGTEYK
+246 
-261 YRVPMQSPLQHEAKD
+261 
-276 LPIAP
+276 
-281 YALGLWLGDGESEG
+281 
-295 GRICVSDEDLPAEM
+295 
-309 EALREVGENPLKPHR
+309 
-324 DKTVIRFSISML
+324 
-336 APRLRELGLINN
+336 
-348 KHIPEIYLQSSV
+348 
-360 SQRYE
+360 
-365 LLKGLMDTD
+365 
-374 GTCSKAG
+374 
-381 QCEFTQKS
+381 
-389 RKVTAGLVELLSSLG
+389 
-404 IKSTVHTK
+404 
-412 VPTCNGKPCDMVYR
+412 
-426 VQFFVSKEKPCFK
+426 
-439 LARKA
+439 
-444 ARLKETLAARMRY
+444 
-457 KSIVDIKPVDSVP
+457 
-470 VKCIGI
+470 
-476 DHPSHLYLAGR
+476 
-487 HMTPTHNTPLVSAIA
+487 TPLVAAVS

-561 KTKGKFSYQNK
+561 KTKGKYSYQNK
-572 GSIRKISAKGK
+572 GSIRKISANGK

-592 GVIDEVHEMEDDHLV
+592 GVVDEVHEMEDDHLI

-638 RLAEAQKVLDGEMDR
+638 RLADAQKVLDGELDR
-653 PDWSIWWY
+653 PDWAIWWY

-671 DEQSWQKSNPGIGVI
+671 DEKSWQKSNPGIGII

-700 TNPSR
+700 SNPSQ

-729 ITNTEMFDP
+729 IINTETFDP
-738 ESLRGQYYIGGLD
+738 EMLRGQYYIGGLD

-763 MFENPETH
+763 LFEDPQTK
-771 KKYTMQMYFIPES
+771 KKYTLQMYFIPEA

-824 VAGWFVALYEH
+824 VAGWFVDLYEH

-848 HSKDFQEIIADN
+848 HSKDFQEIIAEN

-949 YRDAQRMR
+949 YRDAQKMR

>member
-1 MTSRIMNDKKKERQP
+1 MSMSKPRRKKPDEKRP
-16 KLLAPYPSYIHIY
+16 RLLAPYRSYLHLY
-29 ADKIRNG
+29 AEKIKSG
-36 DIIVGRYIK
+36 QIIAGTHIK
-45 QGLRRFLDDFENPEL
+45 QGVRRFLNDFDDPEL
-60 KIDLAESNKRIRFIQ
+60 RIDLSESDKRIRFIE

-86 GKPFK
+86 GRPFR

-103 YAIKRWNPEAQFGAG
+103 YAIKKWNPEANFGKG

-125 DVLIVI
+125 DVLILI
-131 ARKNGKALDIETP
+131 ARKNGK
-144 IPTPD
+144 
-149 GWRKMKDL
+149 
-157 DVGDTV
+157 
-163 YAVDG
+163 
-168 TPSKIMRVS
+168 
-177 DIKYG
+177 
-182 HKCYEVTFED
+182 
-192 GEKITA
+192 
-198 DAEHIWTV
+198 
-206 QTKDSRRCIKYRREN
+206 
-221 KLKRR
+221 
-226 TTAAVKPNG
+226 
-235 DLDITTEQMLA
+235 
-246 DYKHTRRDGKGTEYK
+246 
-261 YRVPMQSPLQHEAKD
+261 
-276 LPIAP
+276 
-281 YALGLWLGDGESEG
+281 
-295 GRICVSDEDLPAEM
+295 
-309 EALREVGENPLKPHR
+309 
-324 DKTVIRFSISML
+324 
-336 APRLRELGLINN
+336 
-348 KHIPEIYLQSSV
+348 
-360 SQRYE
+360 
-365 LLKGLMDTD
+365 
-374 GTCSKAG
+374 
-381 QCEFTQKS
+381 
-389 RKVTAGLVELLSSLG
+389 
-404 IKSTVHTK
+404 
-412 VPTCNGKPCDMVYR
+412 
-426 VQFFVSKEKPCFK
+426 
-439 LARKA
+439 
-444 ARLKETLAARMRY
+444 
-457 KSIVDIKPVDSVP
+457 
-470 VKCIGI
+470 
-476 DHPSHLYLAGR
+476 
-487 HMTPTHNTPLVSAIA
+487 TPLVAAIS

-561 KTKGKFSYQNK
+561 KTKGKYSYQNK
-572 GSIRKISAKGK
+572 GSIRKISANGK

-592 GVIDEVHEMEDDHLV
+592 GVVDEVHEMEDDHLI

-638 RLAEAQKVLDGEMDR
+638 RLADAQKVLDGELDR
-653 PDWSIWWY
+653 PDWAIWWY

-671 DEQSWQKSNPGIGVI
+671 DEKSWQKSNPGIGVI

-700 TNPSR
+700 SNPSQ

-729 ITNTEMFDP
+729 IANTETFDP
-738 ESLRGQYYIGGLD
+738 EMLRGQYYIGGLD

-763 MFENPETH
+763 LFEDQQTR
-771 KKYTMQMYFIPES
+771 KKYTLQMYFIPEA

-824 VAGWFVALYEH
+824 VAGWFVDLYEH

-901 WCLSNTGYKTN
+901 WCLANTGYKTN

-949 YRDAQRMR
+949 YRDAQKMR

>member
-1 MTSRIMNDKKKERQP
+1 MSKAGRKKPDEKRP
-16 KLLAPYPSYIHIY
+16 RLLAPYRSYLHLY
-29 ADKIRNG
+29 DEKIKSG
-36 DIIVGRYIK
+36 QIVAGTHIK
-45 QGLRRFLDDFENPEL
+45 QGIQRFLDDFDNPEL
-60 KIDLAESNKRIRFIQ
+60 RIDLSESDKRIRFIE

-86 GKPFK
+86 GRPFR

-103 YAIKRWNPEAQFGAG
+103 YAIKKWNPEANFGKG

-125 DVLIVI
+125 DVLILI
-131 ARKNGKALDIETP
+131 ARKNGK
-144 IPTPD
+144 
-149 GWRKMKDL
+149 
-157 DVGDTV
+157 
-163 YAVDG
+163 
-168 TPSKIMRVS
+168 
-177 DIKYG
+177 
-182 HKCYEVTFED
+182 
-192 GEKITA
+192 
-198 DAEHIWTV
+198 
-206 QTKDSRRCIKYRREN
+206 
-221 KLKRR
+221 
-226 TTAAVKPNG
+226 
-235 DLDITTEQMLA
+235 
-246 DYKHTRRDGKGTEYK
+246 
-261 YRVPMQSPLQHEAKD
+261 
-276 LPIAP
+276 
-281 YALGLWLGDGESEG
+281 
-295 GRICVSDEDLPAEM
+295 
-309 EALREVGENPLKPHR
+309 
-324 DKTVIRFSISML
+324 
-336 APRLRELGLINN
+336 
-348 KHIPEIYLQSSV
+348 
-360 SQRYE
+360 
-365 LLKGLMDTD
+365 
-374 GTCSKAG
+374 
-381 QCEFTQKS
+381 
-389 RKVTAGLVELLSSLG
+389 
-404 IKSTVHTK
+404 
-412 VPTCNGKPCDMVYR
+412 
-426 VQFFVSKEKPCFK
+426 
-439 LARKA
+439 
-444 ARLKETLAARMRY
+444 
-457 KSIVDIKPVDSVP
+457 
-470 VKCIGI
+470 
-476 DHPSHLYLAGR
+476 
-487 HMTPTHNTPLVSAIA
+487 TPLVAAIS

-561 KTKGKFSYQNK
+561 KTKGKYSYQNK
-572 GSIRKISAKGK
+572 GSIRKISANGK

-592 GVIDEVHEMEDDHLV
+592 GVVDEVHEMEDDHLI

-638 RLAEAQKVLDGEMDR
+638 RLADAQKVLDGELDR
-653 PDWSIWWY
+653 PDWAIWWY

-671 DEQSWQKSNPGIGVI
+671 DEKSWQKSNPGIGVI

-700 TNPSR
+700 SNPSQ

-729 ITNTEMFDP
+729 IVNTETFDP
-738 ESLRGQYYIGGLD
+738 EMLRGQYYIGGLD

-763 MFENPETH
+763 LFEDQQTK
-771 KKYTMQMYFIPES
+771 KKYTLQMYFIPEA

-824 VAGWFVALYEH
+824 VAGWFVDLYEH

-848 HSKDFQEIIADN
+848 HSKDFQEIIAEN

-949 YRDAQRMR
+949 YRDAQKMR

>member
-1 MTSRIMNDKKKERQP
+1 MSKPRGKKPDEKRP
-16 KLLAPYPSYIHIY
+16 RLLAPYRSYLHLY
-29 ADKIRNG
+29 AEKIKSG
-36 DIIVGRYIK
+36 QIVAGTHIK
-45 QGLRRFLDDFENPEL
+45 QGIRRFLDDFNNPEL
-60 KIDLAESNKRIRFIQ
+60 RIDLSESDKRIRFIE

-86 GKPFK
+86 GRPFR

-103 YAIKRWNPEAQFGAG
+103 YAIKKWNPEANFGKG

-125 DVLIVI
+125 DVLILI
-131 ARKNGKALDIETP
+131 ARKNGK
-144 IPTPD
+144 
-149 GWRKMKDL
+149 
-157 DVGDTV
+157 
-163 YAVDG
+163 
-168 TPSKIMRVS
+168 
-177 DIKYG
+177 
-182 HKCYEVTFED
+182 
-192 GEKITA
+192 
-198 DAEHIWTV
+198 
-206 QTKDSRRCIKYRREN
+206 
-221 KLKRR
+221 
-226 TTAAVKPNG
+226 
-235 DLDITTEQMLA
+235 
-246 DYKHTRRDGKGTEYK
+246 
-261 YRVPMQSPLQHEAKD
+261 
-276 LPIAP
+276 
-281 YALGLWLGDGESEG
+281 
-295 GRICVSDEDLPAEM
+295 
-309 EALREVGENPLKPHR
+309 
-324 DKTVIRFSISML
+324 
-336 APRLRELGLINN
+336 
-348 KHIPEIYLQSSV
+348 
-360 SQRYE
+360 
-365 LLKGLMDTD
+365 
-374 GTCSKAG
+374 
-381 QCEFTQKS
+381 
-389 RKVTAGLVELLSSLG
+389 
-404 IKSTVHTK
+404 
-412 VPTCNGKPCDMVYR
+412 
-426 VQFFVSKEKPCFK
+426 
-439 LARKA
+439 
-444 ARLKETLAARMRY
+444 
-457 KSIVDIKPVDSVP
+457 
-470 VKCIGI
+470 
-476 DHPSHLYLAGR
+476 
-487 HMTPTHNTPLVSAIA
+487 TPLVAAIS

-561 KTKGKFSYQNK
+561 KTKGKYSYQNK
-572 GSIRKISAKGK
+572 GSIRKISANGK

-592 GVIDEVHEMEDDHLV
+592 GVVDEVHEMEDDHLI

-638 RLAEAQKVLDGEMDR
+638 RLADAQKVLDGELDR
-653 PDWSIWWY
+653 PDWAIWWY

-671 DEQSWQKSNPGIGVI
+671 DEKSWQKSNPGIGVI

-700 TNPSR
+700 SNPSQ

-729 ITNTEMFDP
+729 IANTETFDP
-738 ESLRGQYYIGGLD
+738 ETLRGQYYIGGLD

-763 MFENPETH
+763 LFEDQQTK
-771 KKYTMQMYFIPES
+771 KKYTLQMYFIPEA

-824 VAGWFVALYEH
+824 VAGWFVDLYEH

-949 YRDAQRMR
+949 YRDAQKMR

>member
-1 MTSRIMNDKKKERQP
+1 MTSTSMSKAGRKKPDEKRP
-16 KLLAPYPSYIHIY
+16 RLLAPYRSYLHLY
-29 ADKIRNG
+29 DEKIKSG
-36 DIIVGRYIK
+36 QIVAGTHIK
-45 QGLRRFLDDFENPEL
+45 QGIQRFLDDFDNPEL
-60 KIDLAESNKRIRFIQ
+60 RIDLSESDKRIRFIE

-86 GKPFK
+86 GRPFR

-103 YAIKRWNPEAQFGAG
+103 YAIKKWNPEANFGKG

-125 DVLIVI
+125 DVLILI
-131 ARKNGKALDIETP
+131 ARKNGK
-144 IPTPD
+144 
-149 GWRKMKDL
+149 
-157 DVGDTV
+157 
-163 YAVDG
+163 
-168 TPSKIMRVS
+168 
-177 DIKYG
+177 
-182 HKCYEVTFED
+182 
-192 GEKITA
+192 
-198 DAEHIWTV
+198 
-206 QTKDSRRCIKYRREN
+206 
-221 KLKRR
+221 
-226 TTAAVKPNG
+226 
-235 DLDITTEQMLA
+235 
-246 DYKHTRRDGKGTEYK
+246 
-261 YRVPMQSPLQHEAKD
+261 
-276 LPIAP
+276 
-281 YALGLWLGDGESEG
+281 
-295 GRICVSDEDLPAEM
+295 
-309 EALREVGENPLKPHR
+309 
-324 DKTVIRFSISML
+324 
-336 APRLRELGLINN
+336 
-348 KHIPEIYLQSSV
+348 
-360 SQRYE
+360 
-365 LLKGLMDTD
+365 
-374 GTCSKAG
+374 
-381 QCEFTQKS
+381 
-389 RKVTAGLVELLSSLG
+389 
-404 IKSTVHTK
+404 
-412 VPTCNGKPCDMVYR
+412 
-426 VQFFVSKEKPCFK
+426 
-439 LARKA
+439 
-444 ARLKETLAARMRY
+444 
-457 KSIVDIKPVDSVP
+457 
-470 VKCIGI
+470 
-476 DHPSHLYLAGR
+476 
-487 HMTPTHNTPLVSAIA
+487 TPLVAAIS

-561 KTKGKFSYQNK
+561 KTKGKYSYQNK
-572 GSIRKISAKGK
+572 GSIRKISANGK

-592 GVIDEVHEMEDDHLV
+592 GVVDEVHEMEDDHLI

-638 RLAEAQKVLDGEMDR
+638 RLADAQKVLDGELDR
-653 PDWSIWWY
+653 PDWAIWWY

-671 DEQSWQKSNPGIGVI
+671 DEKSWQKSNPGIGVI

-700 TNPSR
+700 SNPSQ

-729 ITNTEMFDP
+729 IANTETFDP
-738 ESLRGQYYIGGLD
+738 EMLRGQYYIGGLD

-763 MFENPETH
+763 LFEDQQTK
-771 KKYTMQMYFIPES
+771 KKYTLQMYFIPEA

-824 VAGWFVALYEH
+824 VAGWFVDLYEH

-848 HSKDFQEIIADN
+848 HSKDFQEIIAEN

-949 YRDAQRMR
+949 YRDAQKMR

>member
-1 MTSRIMNDKKKERQP
+1 MSKSREKKPGEKRP
-16 KLLAPYPSYIHIY
+16 RLLAPYRSYLHLY
-29 ADKIRNG
+29 AEKIKSG
-36 DIIVGRYIK
+36 QIIAGTHIK
-45 QGLRRFLDDFENPEL
+45 QGIRRFLDDFDNPEL
-60 KIDLAESNKRIRFIQ
+60 RIDLSESDKRIRFIEH
-75 NECKLYEAPFS
+75 ECKLYEAPFS
-86 GKPFK
+86 GRPFK

-103 YAIKRWNPEAQFGAG
+103 YAIKKWNPEANFGKG

-131 ARKNGKALDIETP
+131 ARKNGK
-144 IPTPD
+144 
-149 GWRKMKDL
+149 
-157 DVGDTV
+157 
-163 YAVDG
+163 
-168 TPSKIMRVS
+168 
-177 DIKYG
+177 
-182 HKCYEVTFED
+182 
-192 GEKITA
+192 
-198 DAEHIWTV
+198 
-206 QTKDSRRCIKYRREN
+206 
-221 KLKRR
+221 
-226 TTAAVKPNG
+226 
-235 DLDITTEQMLA
+235 
-246 DYKHTRRDGKGTEYK
+246 
-261 YRVPMQSPLQHEAKD
+261 
-276 LPIAP
+276 
-281 YALGLWLGDGESEG
+281 
-295 GRICVSDEDLPAEM
+295 
-309 EALREVGENPLKPHR
+309 
-324 DKTVIRFSISML
+324 
-336 APRLRELGLINN
+336 
-348 KHIPEIYLQSSV
+348 
-360 SQRYE
+360 
-365 LLKGLMDTD
+365 
-374 GTCSKAG
+374 
-381 QCEFTQKS
+381 
-389 RKVTAGLVELLSSLG
+389 
-404 IKSTVHTK
+404 
-412 VPTCNGKPCDMVYR
+412 
-426 VQFFVSKEKPCFK
+426 
-439 LARKA
+439 
-444 ARLKETLAARMRY
+444 
-457 KSIVDIKPVDSVP
+457 
-470 VKCIGI
+470 
-476 DHPSHLYLAGR
+476 
-487 HMTPTHNTPLVSAIA
+487 TPLVAAIS

-540 SMAKRTRRN
+540 NMAKRTRRN

-561 KTKGKFSYQNK
+561 KTKGKYSYQNK
-572 GSIRKISAKGK
+572 GSIRKISANGK

-592 GVIDEVHEMEDDHLV
+592 GVVDEVHEMEDDHLI

-638 RLAEAQKVLDGEMDR
+638 RLADAQKVLDGELDR
-653 PDWSIWWY
+653 PDWAIWWY

-671 DEQSWQKSNPGIGVI
+671 DERSWQKSNPGIGVI

-700 TNPSR
+700 SNPSQ

-729 ITNTEMFDP
+729 IANTETFDP
-738 ESLRGQYYIGGLD
+738 EMLRGQYYIGGLD

-763 MFENPETH
+763 LFEDQQTR
-771 KKYTMQMYFIPES
+771 KKYTLQMYFIPEA

-824 VAGWFVALYEH
+824 VAGWFVDLYEH

-949 YRDAQRMR
+949 YRDAQKMR

>member
-1 MTSRIMNDKKKERQP
+1 MSKPKGKKPGEKRP
-16 KLLAPYPSYIHIY
+16 RLLAPYRSYLHLY
-29 ADKIRNG
+29 VEKIKSG
-36 DIIVGRYIK
+36 QIVAGTHIK
-45 QGLRRFLDDFENPEL
+45 QGIRRFLDDFDNPEL
-60 KIDLAESNKRIRFIQ
+60 RIDLSESDKRIRFIEH
-75 NECKLYEAPFS
+75 ECKLYEAPFS
-86 GKPFK
+86 GRPFR

-103 YAIKRWNPEAQFGAG
+103 YAIKKWNPEANFGKG

-125 DVLIVI
+125 DVLILI
-131 ARKNGKALDIETP
+131 ARKNGK
-144 IPTPD
+144 
-149 GWRKMKDL
+149 
-157 DVGDTV
+157 
-163 YAVDG
+163 
-168 TPSKIMRVS
+168 
-177 DIKYG
+177 
-182 HKCYEVTFED
+182 
-192 GEKITA
+192 
-198 DAEHIWTV
+198 
-206 QTKDSRRCIKYRREN
+206 
-221 KLKRR
+221 
-226 TTAAVKPNG
+226 
-235 DLDITTEQMLA
+235 
-246 DYKHTRRDGKGTEYK
+246 
-261 YRVPMQSPLQHEAKD
+261 
-276 LPIAP
+276 
-281 YALGLWLGDGESEG
+281 
-295 GRICVSDEDLPAEM
+295 
-309 EALREVGENPLKPHR
+309 
-324 DKTVIRFSISML
+324 
-336 APRLRELGLINN
+336 
-348 KHIPEIYLQSSV
+348 
-360 SQRYE
+360 
-365 LLKGLMDTD
+365 
-374 GTCSKAG
+374 
-381 QCEFTQKS
+381 
-389 RKVTAGLVELLSSLG
+389 
-404 IKSTVHTK
+404 
-412 VPTCNGKPCDMVYR
+412 
-426 VQFFVSKEKPCFK
+426 
-439 LARKA
+439 
-444 ARLKETLAARMRY
+444 
-457 KSIVDIKPVDSVP
+457 
-470 VKCIGI
+470 
-476 DHPSHLYLAGR
+476 
-487 HMTPTHNTPLVSAIA
+487 TPLVAAIS

-561 KTKGKFSYQNK
+561 KTKGKYSYQNK
-572 GSIRKISAKGK
+572 GSIRKISANGK

-592 GVIDEVHEMEDDHLV
+592 GVVDEVHEMEDDHLI

-638 RLAEAQKVLDGEMDR
+638 RLADAQKVLDGELDR
-653 PDWSIWWY
+653 PDWAIWWY

-671 DEQSWQKSNPGIGVI
+671 DEKSWQKSNPGIGVI

-700 TNPSR
+700 SNPSQ

-729 ITNTEMFDP
+729 IVNTETFDP
-738 ESLRGQYYIGGLD
+738 EMLRGQYYIGGLD

-763 MFENPETH
+763 LFEDQQTK
-771 KKYTMQMYFIPES
+771 KKYTLQMYFIPEA

-824 VAGWFVALYEH
+824 VAGWFVDLYEH

-848 HSKDFQEIIADN
+848 HSKDFQEIIAEN

-949 YRDAQRMR
+949 YRDAQKMR

>member
-1 MTSRIMNDKKKERQP
+1 MTSPSMSKQRRKKPDEKRP
-16 KLLAPYPSYIHIY
+16 RLLAPYRSYLHLY
-29 ADKIRNG
+29 AEKIKSG
-36 DIIVGRYIK
+36 QIVAGTHIK
-45 QGLRRFLDDFENPEL
+45 QGIRRFLDDFDNPEL
-60 KIDLAESNKRIRFIQ
+60 RIDLSESDKRIRFIEH
-75 NECKLYEAPFS
+75 ECKLYEAPFS
-86 GKPFK
+86 GRPFR

-103 YAIKRWNPEAQFGAG
+103 YAIKKWNPEANFGQG

-125 DVLIVI
+125 DVLILI
-131 ARKNGKALDIETP
+131 ARKNGK
-144 IPTPD
+144 
-149 GWRKMKDL
+149 
-157 DVGDTV
+157 
-163 YAVDG
+163 
-168 TPSKIMRVS
+168 
-177 DIKYG
+177 
-182 HKCYEVTFED
+182 
-192 GEKITA
+192 
-198 DAEHIWTV
+198 
-206 QTKDSRRCIKYRREN
+206 
-221 KLKRR
+221 
-226 TTAAVKPNG
+226 
-235 DLDITTEQMLA
+235 
-246 DYKHTRRDGKGTEYK
+246 
-261 YRVPMQSPLQHEAKD
+261 
-276 LPIAP
+276 
-281 YALGLWLGDGESEG
+281 
-295 GRICVSDEDLPAEM
+295 
-309 EALREVGENPLKPHR
+309 
-324 DKTVIRFSISML
+324 
-336 APRLRELGLINN
+336 
-348 KHIPEIYLQSSV
+348 
-360 SQRYE
+360 
-365 LLKGLMDTD
+365 
-374 GTCSKAG
+374 
-381 QCEFTQKS
+381 
-389 RKVTAGLVELLSSLG
+389 
-404 IKSTVHTK
+404 
-412 VPTCNGKPCDMVYR
+412 
-426 VQFFVSKEKPCFK
+426 
-439 LARKA
+439 
-444 ARLKETLAARMRY
+444 
-457 KSIVDIKPVDSVP
+457 
-470 VKCIGI
+470 
-476 DHPSHLYLAGR
+476 
-487 HMTPTHNTPLVSAIA
+487 TPLVAAVS

-561 KTKGKFSYQNK
+561 KTKGKYSYQNK
-572 GSIRKISAKGK
+572 GSIRKISANGK

-592 GVIDEVHEMEDDHLV
+592 GVVDEVHEMEDDHLI

-638 RLAEAQKVLDGEMDR
+638 RLADAQKVLDGELDR
-653 PDWSIWWY
+653 PDWAIWWY

-671 DEQSWQKSNPGIGVI
+671 DEKSWQKSNPGIGVI

-700 TNPSR
+700 SNPSQ

-729 ITNTEMFDP
+729 IVNTETFDP
-738 ESLRGQYYIGGLD
+738 ETLRGQYYIGGLD

-763 MFENPETH
+763 LFEDQQTK
-771 KKYTMQMYFIPES
+771 KKYTLQMYFIPEA

-824 VAGWFVALYEH
+824 VADWFVGLYEH

-949 YRDAQRMR
+949 YRDAQKMR

>member
-1 MTSRIMNDKKKERQP
+1 MNSMTTSKARGEKRAR
-16 KLLAPYPSYIHIY
+16 LLAPYPSYLHLY
-29 ADKIRNG
+29 AEQIRSGKIIAGQR
-36 DIIVGRYIK
+36 IK
-45 QGLRRFLDDFENPEL
+45 QAVRRFLKDFDDPEL
-60 KIDLAESNKRIRFIQ
+60 RIELSESDKRIRFIEH
-75 NECKLYEAPFS
+75 ECKLYEAPFS
-86 GKPFK
+86 GRPFK

-103 YAIKRWNPEAQFGAG
+103 YAIKKWNPEARFGKG

-131 ARKNGKALDIETP
+131 ARKNGK
-144 IPTPD
+144 
-149 GWRKMKDL
+149 
-157 DVGDTV
+157 
-163 YAVDG
+163 
-168 TPSKIMRVS
+168 
-177 DIKYG
+177 
-182 HKCYEVTFED
+182 
-192 GEKITA
+192 
-198 DAEHIWTV
+198 
-206 QTKDSRRCIKYRREN
+206 
-221 KLKRR
+221 
-226 TTAAVKPNG
+226 
-235 DLDITTEQMLA
+235 
-246 DYKHTRRDGKGTEYK
+246 
-261 YRVPMQSPLQHEAKD
+261 
-276 LPIAP
+276 
-281 YALGLWLGDGESEG
+281 
-295 GRICVSDEDLPAEM
+295 
-309 EALREVGENPLKPHR
+309 
-324 DKTVIRFSISML
+324 
-336 APRLRELGLINN
+336 
-348 KHIPEIYLQSSV
+348 
-360 SQRYE
+360 
-365 LLKGLMDTD
+365 
-374 GTCSKAG
+374 
-381 QCEFTQKS
+381 
-389 RKVTAGLVELLSSLG
+389 
-404 IKSTVHTK
+404 
-412 VPTCNGKPCDMVYR
+412 
-426 VQFFVSKEKPCFK
+426 
-439 LARKA
+439 
-444 ARLKETLAARMRY
+444 
-457 KSIVDIKPVDSVP
+457 
-470 VKCIGI
+470 
-476 DHPSHLYLAGR
+476 
-487 HMTPTHNTPLVSAIA
+487 TPLVAAVS

-561 KTKGKFSYQNK
+561 KTKGKYSYQNK

-592 GVIDEVHEMEDDHLV
+592 GVVDEVHEMEDDHLV

-638 RLAEAQKVLDGEMDR
+638 RLADAQKVLDGELDR
-653 PDWSIWWY
+653 PDWAIWWY

-671 DEQSWQKSNPGIGVI
+671 DESSWQKSNPGIGVI

-700 TNPSR
+700 SNPSQ

-729 ITNTEMFDP
+729 ITNPETFEPEM
-738 ESLRGQYYIGGLD
+738 LRGQYYIGGLD

-763 MFENPETH
+763 LFEDQQTK
-771 KKYTMQMYFIPES
+771 KKYTLQMYFIPEA

-803 REWEKQGL
+803 REWEKQGF

-824 VAGWFVALYEH
+824 VAGWFVDLYEH

-880 RSLESDLGRNVLVY
+880 RSLESDLARNVLVY

-949 YRDAQRMR
+949 YRDAQKMR

>member
-1 MTSRIMNDKKKERQP
+1 MSKPRGKKPGEKRP
-16 KLLAPYPSYIHIY
+16 RLLAPYRSYLHLY
-29 ADKIRNG
+29 AEKIKSG
-36 DIIVGRYIK
+36 QIIAGTHIK
-45 QGLRRFLDDFENPEL
+45 QGIRRFLDDFDNPEL
-60 KIDLAESNKRIRFIQ
+60 RIDLSESDKRIRFIEH
-75 NECKLYEAPFS
+75 ECKLYEAPFS
-86 GKPFK
+86 GRPFR

-103 YAIKRWNPEAQFGAG
+103 YAIKKWNPEANFGKG

-125 DVLIVI
+125 DVLILI
-131 ARKNGKALDIETP
+131 ARKNGK
-144 IPTPD
+144 
-149 GWRKMKDL
+149 
-157 DVGDTV
+157 
-163 YAVDG
+163 
-168 TPSKIMRVS
+168 
-177 DIKYG
+177 
-182 HKCYEVTFED
+182 
-192 GEKITA
+192 
-198 DAEHIWTV
+198 
-206 QTKDSRRCIKYRREN
+206 
-221 KLKRR
+221 
-226 TTAAVKPNG
+226 
-235 DLDITTEQMLA
+235 
-246 DYKHTRRDGKGTEYK
+246 
-261 YRVPMQSPLQHEAKD
+261 
-276 LPIAP
+276 
-281 YALGLWLGDGESEG
+281 
-295 GRICVSDEDLPAEM
+295 
-309 EALREVGENPLKPHR
+309 
-324 DKTVIRFSISML
+324 
-336 APRLRELGLINN
+336 
-348 KHIPEIYLQSSV
+348 
-360 SQRYE
+360 
-365 LLKGLMDTD
+365 
-374 GTCSKAG
+374 
-381 QCEFTQKS
+381 
-389 RKVTAGLVELLSSLG
+389 
-404 IKSTVHTK
+404 
-412 VPTCNGKPCDMVYR
+412 
-426 VQFFVSKEKPCFK
+426 
-439 LARKA
+439 
-444 ARLKETLAARMRY
+444 
-457 KSIVDIKPVDSVP
+457 
-470 VKCIGI
+470 
-476 DHPSHLYLAGR
+476 
-487 HMTPTHNTPLVSAIA
+487 TPLVAAIS

-561 KTKGKFSYQNK
+561 KTKGKYSYQNK
-572 GSIRKISAKGK
+572 GSIRKISANGK

-592 GVIDEVHEMEDDHLV
+592 GVVDEVHEMEDDHLI

-638 RLAEAQKVLDGEMDR
+638 RLADAQKVLDGELDR
-653 PDWSIWWY
+653 PDWAIWWY

-671 DEQSWQKSNPGIGVI
+671 DEKSWQKSNPGIGVV

-700 TNPSR
+700 SNPSQ

-729 ITNTEMFDP
+729 IVNAETFDP
-738 ESLRGQYYIGGLD
+738 EMLRGQYYIGGLD

-763 MFENPETH
+763 LFEDQQKK
-771 KKYTMQMYFIPES
+771 KKYTLQMYFIPEA

-824 VAGWFVALYEH
+824 VAGWFVDLYEH

-949 YRDAQRMR
+949 YRDAQKMR

>member
-1 MTSRIMNDKKKERQP
+1 MTTMTSTSMSKPRGKKPDEKRP
-16 KLLAPYPSYIHIY
+16 RLLAPYRSYLHLY
-29 ADKIRNG
+29 AEKIKSG
-36 DIIVGRYIK
+36 QIVAGTHIK
-45 QGLRRFLDDFENPEL
+45 QGIRRFLDDFDNPEL
-60 KIDLAESNKRIRFIQ
+60 RIDLSESDKRIRFIEH
-75 NECKLYEAPFS
+75 ECKLYEAPFS
-86 GKPFK
+86 GRPFK

-103 YAIKRWNPEAQFGAG
+103 YAIKKWNPEANFGKG

-125 DVLIVI
+125 DVLILI
-131 ARKNGKALDIETP
+131 ARKNGK
-144 IPTPD
+144 
-149 GWRKMKDL
+149 
-157 DVGDTV
+157 
-163 YAVDG
+163 
-168 TPSKIMRVS
+168 
-177 DIKYG
+177 
-182 HKCYEVTFED
+182 
-192 GEKITA
+192 
-198 DAEHIWTV
+198 
-206 QTKDSRRCIKYRREN
+206 
-221 KLKRR
+221 
-226 TTAAVKPNG
+226 
-235 DLDITTEQMLA
+235 
-246 DYKHTRRDGKGTEYK
+246 
-261 YRVPMQSPLQHEAKD
+261 
-276 LPIAP
+276 
-281 YALGLWLGDGESEG
+281 
-295 GRICVSDEDLPAEM
+295 
-309 EALREVGENPLKPHR
+309 
-324 DKTVIRFSISML
+324 
-336 APRLRELGLINN
+336 
-348 KHIPEIYLQSSV
+348 
-360 SQRYE
+360 
-365 LLKGLMDTD
+365 
-374 GTCSKAG
+374 
-381 QCEFTQKS
+381 
-389 RKVTAGLVELLSSLG
+389 
-404 IKSTVHTK
+404 
-412 VPTCNGKPCDMVYR
+412 
-426 VQFFVSKEKPCFK
+426 
-439 LARKA
+439 
-444 ARLKETLAARMRY
+444 
-457 KSIVDIKPVDSVP
+457 
-470 VKCIGI
+470 
-476 DHPSHLYLAGR
+476 
-487 HMTPTHNTPLVSAIA
+487 TPLVAAIS

-561 KTKGKFSYQNK
+561 KTKGKYSYQNK
-572 GSIRKISAKGK
+572 GSIRKISANGK

-592 GVIDEVHEMEDDHLV
+592 GVVDEVHEMEDDHLI

-638 RLAEAQKVLDGEMDR
+638 RLADAQKVLDGELDR
-653 PDWSIWWY
+653 PDWAIWWY

-671 DEQSWQKSNPGIGVI
+671 DEKSWQKSNPGIGVI

-700 TNPSR
+700 SNPSQ

-729 ITNTEMFDP
+729 IVNTETFDP
-738 ESLRGQYYIGGLD
+738 EMLRGQYYIGGLD

-763 MFENPETH
+763 LFEDQQTK
-771 KKYTMQMYFIPES
+771 KKYTLQMYFIPEA

-824 VAGWFVALYEH
+824 VANWFVGLYEH

-848 HSKDFQEIIADN
+848 HSKDFQEIIAEN

-949 YRDAQRMR
+949 YRDAQKMR

>member
-1 MTSRIMNDKKKERQP
+1 MSKPRDGKPDKKRP
-16 KLLAPYPSYIHIY
+16 RLLAPYRSYLHLY
-29 ADKIRNG
+29 AEKIKSG
-36 DIIVGRYIK
+36 QIIAGTHIK
-45 QGLRRFLDDFENPEL
+45 QGIRRFLDDFDNPEL
-60 KIDLAESNKRIRFIQ
+60 RIDLSESDKRIRFIEH
-75 NECKLYEAPFS
+75 ECKLYEAPFS
-86 GKPFK
+86 GRPFR

-103 YAIKRWNPEAQFGAG
+103 YAIKKWNPEANFGKG

-125 DVLIVI
+125 DVLILI
-131 ARKNGKALDIETP
+131 ARKNGK
-144 IPTPD
+144 
-149 GWRKMKDL
+149 
-157 DVGDTV
+157 
-163 YAVDG
+163 
-168 TPSKIMRVS
+168 
-177 DIKYG
+177 
-182 HKCYEVTFED
+182 
-192 GEKITA
+192 
-198 DAEHIWTV
+198 
-206 QTKDSRRCIKYRREN
+206 
-221 KLKRR
+221 
-226 TTAAVKPNG
+226 
-235 DLDITTEQMLA
+235 
-246 DYKHTRRDGKGTEYK
+246 
-261 YRVPMQSPLQHEAKD
+261 
-276 LPIAP
+276 
-281 YALGLWLGDGESEG
+281 
-295 GRICVSDEDLPAEM
+295 
-309 EALREVGENPLKPHR
+309 
-324 DKTVIRFSISML
+324 
-336 APRLRELGLINN
+336 
-348 KHIPEIYLQSSV
+348 
-360 SQRYE
+360 
-365 LLKGLMDTD
+365 
-374 GTCSKAG
+374 
-381 QCEFTQKS
+381 
-389 RKVTAGLVELLSSLG
+389 
-404 IKSTVHTK
+404 
-412 VPTCNGKPCDMVYR
+412 
-426 VQFFVSKEKPCFK
+426 
-439 LARKA
+439 
-444 ARLKETLAARMRY
+444 
-457 KSIVDIKPVDSVP
+457 
-470 VKCIGI
+470 
-476 DHPSHLYLAGR
+476 
-487 HMTPTHNTPLVSAIA
+487 TPLVAAIS

-561 KTKGKFSYQNK
+561 KTKGKYSYQNK
-572 GSIRKISAKGK
+572 GSIRKISANGK

-592 GVIDEVHEMEDDHLV
+592 GVVDEVHEMEDDHLI

-638 RLAEAQKVLDGEMDR
+638 RLADAQKVLDGELDR
-653 PDWSIWWY
+653 PDWAIWWY

-671 DEQSWQKSNPGIGVI
+671 DERSWQKSNPGIGVI

-700 TNPSR
+700 SNPSQ

-729 ITNTEMFDP
+729 IANTETFDH
-738 ESLRGQYYIGGLD
+738 EMLRGQYYIGGLD

-763 MFENPETH
+763 LFEDQQTR
-771 KKYTMQMYFIPES
+771 KKYTLQMYFIPEA

-824 VAGWFVALYEH
+824 VANWFVDLYEH

-848 HSKDFQEIIADN
+848 HSKDFREIIADN

-930 DGTLSDIIC
+930 DGTLSNIIC

-949 YRDAQRMR
+949 YRDAQKMR

>member
-1 MTSRIMNDKKKERQP
+1 MSKAGRKKPDEKRP
-16 KLLAPYPSYIHIY
+16 RLLAPYRSYLHLY
-29 ADKIRNG
+29 DEKIKSG
-36 DIIVGRYIK
+36 QIVAGTHIK
-45 QGLRRFLDDFENPEL
+45 QGIQRFLDDFDNPEL
-60 KIDLAESNKRIRFIQ
+60 RIDLSESDKRIRFIE

-86 GKPFK
+86 GRPFR
-91 LELFQKAIIESI
+91 LEFFQKAIIESI
-103 YAIKRWNPEAQFGAG
+103 YAIKKWNPEANFGKG

-125 DVLIVI
+125 DVLILI
-131 ARKNGKALDIETP
+131 ARKNGK
-144 IPTPD
+144 
-149 GWRKMKDL
+149 
-157 DVGDTV
+157 
-163 YAVDG
+163 
-168 TPSKIMRVS
+168 
-177 DIKYG
+177 
-182 HKCYEVTFED
+182 
-192 GEKITA
+192 
-198 DAEHIWTV
+198 
-206 QTKDSRRCIKYRREN
+206 
-221 KLKRR
+221 
-226 TTAAVKPNG
+226 
-235 DLDITTEQMLA
+235 
-246 DYKHTRRDGKGTEYK
+246 
-261 YRVPMQSPLQHEAKD
+261 
-276 LPIAP
+276 
-281 YALGLWLGDGESEG
+281 
-295 GRICVSDEDLPAEM
+295 
-309 EALREVGENPLKPHR
+309 
-324 DKTVIRFSISML
+324 
-336 APRLRELGLINN
+336 
-348 KHIPEIYLQSSV
+348 
-360 SQRYE
+360 
-365 LLKGLMDTD
+365 
-374 GTCSKAG
+374 
-381 QCEFTQKS
+381 
-389 RKVTAGLVELLSSLG
+389 
-404 IKSTVHTK
+404 
-412 VPTCNGKPCDMVYR
+412 
-426 VQFFVSKEKPCFK
+426 
-439 LARKA
+439 
-444 ARLKETLAARMRY
+444 
-457 KSIVDIKPVDSVP
+457 
-470 VKCIGI
+470 
-476 DHPSHLYLAGR
+476 
-487 HMTPTHNTPLVSAIA
+487 TPLVAAIS

-561 KTKGKFSYQNK
+561 KTKGKYSYQNK
-572 GSIRKISAKGK
+572 GSIRKISANGK

-592 GVIDEVHEMEDDHLV
+592 GVVDEVHEMEDDHLI

-638 RLAEAQKVLDGEMDR
+638 RLADAQKVLDGELDR
-653 PDWSIWWY
+653 PDWAIWWY

-671 DEQSWQKSNPGIGVI
+671 DEKSWQKSNPGIGVI

-700 TNPSR
+700 SNPSQ

-729 ITNTEMFDP
+729 IVNAETFDP
-738 ESLRGQYYIGGLD
+738 EMLRGQYYIGGLD

-763 MFENPETH
+763 LFEDQQTK
-771 KKYTMQMYFIPES
+771 KKYTLQMYFIPEA

-824 VAGWFVALYEH
+824 VAGWFVDLYEH

-949 YRDAQRMR
+949 YRDAQKMR

>member
-1 MTSRIMNDKKKERQP
+1 MSKPRGKKTDEKRTR
-16 KLLAPYPSYIHIY
+16 LLAPYRSYLHLY
-29 ADKIRNG
+29 DEKIKSG
-36 DIIVGRYIK
+36 QIVAGTHIK
-45 QGLRRFLDDFENPEL
+45 QGIRRFLDDFDNHEL
-60 KIDLAESNKRIRFIQ
+60 RIDLSESDKRIRFIEH
-75 NECKLYEAPFS
+75 ECKLYEAPFS
-86 GKPFK
+86 GRPFE

-103 YAIKRWNPEAQFGAG
+103 YAIKKWNPEANFGKG

-125 DVLIVI
+125 DVLILI
-131 ARKNGKALDIETP
+131 ARKNGK
-144 IPTPD
+144 
-149 GWRKMKDL
+149 
-157 DVGDTV
+157 
-163 YAVDG
+163 
-168 TPSKIMRVS
+168 
-177 DIKYG
+177 
-182 HKCYEVTFED
+182 
-192 GEKITA
+192 
-198 DAEHIWTV
+198 
-206 QTKDSRRCIKYRREN
+206 
-221 KLKRR
+221 
-226 TTAAVKPNG
+226 
-235 DLDITTEQMLA
+235 
-246 DYKHTRRDGKGTEYK
+246 
-261 YRVPMQSPLQHEAKD
+261 
-276 LPIAP
+276 
-281 YALGLWLGDGESEG
+281 
-295 GRICVSDEDLPAEM
+295 
-309 EALREVGENPLKPHR
+309 
-324 DKTVIRFSISML
+324 
-336 APRLRELGLINN
+336 
-348 KHIPEIYLQSSV
+348 
-360 SQRYE
+360 
-365 LLKGLMDTD
+365 
-374 GTCSKAG
+374 
-381 QCEFTQKS
+381 
-389 RKVTAGLVELLSSLG
+389 
-404 IKSTVHTK
+404 
-412 VPTCNGKPCDMVYR
+412 
-426 VQFFVSKEKPCFK
+426 
-439 LARKA
+439 
-444 ARLKETLAARMRY
+444 
-457 KSIVDIKPVDSVP
+457 
-470 VKCIGI
+470 
-476 DHPSHLYLAGR
+476 
-487 HMTPTHNTPLVSAIA
+487 TPLVAAIS

-561 KTKGKFSYQNK
+561 KTKGKYSYQNK
-572 GSIRKISAKGK
+572 GSIRKISANGK

-592 GVIDEVHEMEDDHLV
+592 GVVDEVHEMEDDHLI

-638 RLAEAQKVLDGEMDR
+638 RLADAQKVLDGELDR
-653 PDWSIWWY
+653 PDWAIWWY

-671 DEQSWQKSNPGIGVI
+671 DEKSWQKSNPGIGVI

-700 TNPSR
+700 SNPSQ

-729 ITNTEMFDP
+729 IINTETFDP
-738 ESLRGQYYIGGLD
+738 EMLRGQYYIGGLD

-763 MFENPETH
+763 LFEDPQTK
-771 KKYTMQMYFIPES
+771 KKYTLQMYFIPEA

-824 VAGWFVALYEH
+824 VAGWFVDLYEH

-848 HSKDFQEIIADN
+848 HSKDFQEIIAEN

-949 YRDAQRMR
+949 YRDAQKMR

>member
-1 MTSRIMNDKKKERQP
+1 MSKPRDGKPDKKRP
-16 KLLAPYPSYIHIY
+16 RLLAPYRSYLHLY
-29 ADKIRNG
+29 AEKIKSG
-36 DIIVGRYIK
+36 QIIAGTHIK
-45 QGLRRFLDDFENPEL
+45 QGIRRFLNDFDDPEL
-60 KIDLAESNKRIRFIQ
+60 RIDLSESDKRIRFIEH
-75 NECKLYEAPFS
+75 ECKLYEAPFS
-86 GKPFK
+86 GRPFR

-103 YAIKRWNPEAQFGAG
+103 YAIKKWNPEANFGKG

-125 DVLIVI
+125 DVLILI
-131 ARKNGKALDIETP
+131 ARKNGK
-144 IPTPD
+144 
-149 GWRKMKDL
+149 
-157 DVGDTV
+157 
-163 YAVDG
+163 
-168 TPSKIMRVS
+168 
-177 DIKYG
+177 
-182 HKCYEVTFED
+182 
-192 GEKITA
+192 
-198 DAEHIWTV
+198 
-206 QTKDSRRCIKYRREN
+206 
-221 KLKRR
+221 
-226 TTAAVKPNG
+226 
-235 DLDITTEQMLA
+235 
-246 DYKHTRRDGKGTEYK
+246 
-261 YRVPMQSPLQHEAKD
+261 
-276 LPIAP
+276 
-281 YALGLWLGDGESEG
+281 
-295 GRICVSDEDLPAEM
+295 
-309 EALREVGENPLKPHR
+309 
-324 DKTVIRFSISML
+324 
-336 APRLRELGLINN
+336 
-348 KHIPEIYLQSSV
+348 
-360 SQRYE
+360 
-365 LLKGLMDTD
+365 
-374 GTCSKAG
+374 
-381 QCEFTQKS
+381 
-389 RKVTAGLVELLSSLG
+389 
-404 IKSTVHTK
+404 
-412 VPTCNGKPCDMVYR
+412 
-426 VQFFVSKEKPCFK
+426 
-439 LARKA
+439 
-444 ARLKETLAARMRY
+444 
-457 KSIVDIKPVDSVP
+457 
-470 VKCIGI
+470 
-476 DHPSHLYLAGR
+476 
-487 HMTPTHNTPLVSAIA
+487 TPLVAAIS

-561 KTKGKFSYQNK
+561 KTKGKYSYQNK
-572 GSIRKISAKGK
+572 GSIRKISANGK

-592 GVIDEVHEMEDDHLV
+592 GVVDEVHEMEDDHLI

-638 RLAEAQKVLDGEMDR
+638 RLADAQKVLDGELDR
-653 PDWSIWWY
+653 PDWAIWWY

-671 DEQSWQKSNPGIGVI
+671 DEKSWQKSNPGIGVI

-700 TNPSR
+700 SNPSQ

-729 ITNTEMFDP
+729 IANTETFDP
-738 ESLRGQYYIGGLD
+738 EILRGQYYIGGLD

-763 MFENPETH
+763 LFEDQQTR
-771 KKYTMQMYFIPES
+771 KKYTLQMYFIPEA

-824 VAGWFVALYEH
+824 VAGWFVDLYEH

-860 FGKEVLERI
+860 FGREVLERI

-949 YRDAQRMR
+949 YRDAQKMR

>member
-1 MTSRIMNDKKKERQP
+1 MSKPRDGKLDKKRP
-16 KLLAPYPSYIHIY
+16 RLLAPYRSYLHLY
-29 ADKIRNG
+29 AEKIKSG
-36 DIIVGRYIK
+36 QIIAGTHIK
-45 QGLRRFLDDFENPEL
+45 QGIRRFLNDFDDPEL
-60 KIDLAESNKRIRFIQ
+60 RIDLSESDKRIRFIEH
-75 NECKLYEAPFS
+75 ECKLYEAPFS
-86 GKPFK
+86 GRPFR

-103 YAIKRWNPEAQFGAG
+103 YAIKKWNQEANFGKG

-125 DVLIVI
+125 DVLILI
-131 ARKNGKALDIETP
+131 ARKNGK
-144 IPTPD
+144 
-149 GWRKMKDL
+149 
-157 DVGDTV
+157 
-163 YAVDG
+163 
-168 TPSKIMRVS
+168 
-177 DIKYG
+177 
-182 HKCYEVTFED
+182 
-192 GEKITA
+192 
-198 DAEHIWTV
+198 
-206 QTKDSRRCIKYRREN
+206 
-221 KLKRR
+221 
-226 TTAAVKPNG
+226 
-235 DLDITTEQMLA
+235 
-246 DYKHTRRDGKGTEYK
+246 
-261 YRVPMQSPLQHEAKD
+261 
-276 LPIAP
+276 
-281 YALGLWLGDGESEG
+281 
-295 GRICVSDEDLPAEM
+295 
-309 EALREVGENPLKPHR
+309 
-324 DKTVIRFSISML
+324 
-336 APRLRELGLINN
+336 
-348 KHIPEIYLQSSV
+348 
-360 SQRYE
+360 
-365 LLKGLMDTD
+365 
-374 GTCSKAG
+374 
-381 QCEFTQKS
+381 
-389 RKVTAGLVELLSSLG
+389 
-404 IKSTVHTK
+404 
-412 VPTCNGKPCDMVYR
+412 
-426 VQFFVSKEKPCFK
+426 
-439 LARKA
+439 
-444 ARLKETLAARMRY
+444 
-457 KSIVDIKPVDSVP
+457 
-470 VKCIGI
+470 
-476 DHPSHLYLAGR
+476 
-487 HMTPTHNTPLVSAIA
+487 TPLVAAIS

-561 KTKGKFSYQNK
+561 KTKGKYSYQNK
-572 GSIRKISAKGK
+572 GSIRKISANGK

-592 GVIDEVHEMEDDHLV
+592 GVVDEVHEMEDDHLI

-638 RLAEAQKVLDGEMDR
+638 RLADAQKVLDGELDR
-653 PDWSIWWY
+653 PDWAIWWY

-671 DEQSWQKSNPGIGVI
+671 DERSWQKSNPGIGVI

-700 TNPSR
+700 SNPSQ

-729 ITNTEMFDP
+729 IANTEIFDP
-738 ESLRGQYYIGGLD
+738 EMLRGQYYIGGLD

-763 MFENPETH
+763 LFEDQQTR
-771 KKYTMQMYFIPES
+771 KKYTLQMYFIPEA

-824 VAGWFVALYEH
+824 VAGWFVDLYEH

-949 YRDAQRMR
+949 YRDAQKMR

>member
-1 MTSRIMNDKKKERQP
+1 MSKPRRKKTDEKRSR
-16 KLLAPYPSYIHIY
+16 LLAPYRSYLHLY
-29 ADKIRNG
+29 AEKIKSG
-36 DIIVGRYIK
+36 QIVAGTHIK
-45 QGLRRFLDDFENPEL
+45 QGIRRFLDDFDNPEL
-60 KIDLAESNKRIRFIQ
+60 RIDLSESDKRIRFIEH
-75 NECKLYEAPFS
+75 ECKLYEAPFS
-86 GKPFK
+86 GRPFR

-103 YAIKRWNPEAQFGAG
+103 YAIKKWNPEANFGKG

-125 DVLIVI
+125 DVLILI
-131 ARKNGKALDIETP
+131 ARKNGK
-144 IPTPD
+144 
-149 GWRKMKDL
+149 
-157 DVGDTV
+157 
-163 YAVDG
+163 
-168 TPSKIMRVS
+168 
-177 DIKYG
+177 
-182 HKCYEVTFED
+182 
-192 GEKITA
+192 
-198 DAEHIWTV
+198 
-206 QTKDSRRCIKYRREN
+206 
-221 KLKRR
+221 
-226 TTAAVKPNG
+226 
-235 DLDITTEQMLA
+235 
-246 DYKHTRRDGKGTEYK
+246 
-261 YRVPMQSPLQHEAKD
+261 
-276 LPIAP
+276 
-281 YALGLWLGDGESEG
+281 
-295 GRICVSDEDLPAEM
+295 
-309 EALREVGENPLKPHR
+309 
-324 DKTVIRFSISML
+324 
-336 APRLRELGLINN
+336 
-348 KHIPEIYLQSSV
+348 
-360 SQRYE
+360 
-365 LLKGLMDTD
+365 
-374 GTCSKAG
+374 
-381 QCEFTQKS
+381 
-389 RKVTAGLVELLSSLG
+389 
-404 IKSTVHTK
+404 
-412 VPTCNGKPCDMVYR
+412 
-426 VQFFVSKEKPCFK
+426 
-439 LARKA
+439 
-444 ARLKETLAARMRY
+444 
-457 KSIVDIKPVDSVP
+457 
-470 VKCIGI
+470 
-476 DHPSHLYLAGR
+476 
-487 HMTPTHNTPLVSAIA
+487 TPLVAAIS

-561 KTKGKFSYQNK
+561 KTKGKYSYQNK
-572 GSIRKISAKGK
+572 GSIRKISANGK

-592 GVIDEVHEMEDDHLV
+592 GVVDEVHEMEDDHLI

-638 RLAEAQKVLDGEMDR
+638 RLADAQKVLDGELDR
-653 PDWSIWWY
+653 PDWAIWWY

-671 DEQSWQKSNPGIGVI
+671 DEKSWQKSNPGIGVI

-700 TNPSR
+700 SNPSQ

-729 ITNTEMFDP
+729 IANTETFDP
-738 ESLRGQYYIGGLD
+738 ETLRGQYYIGGLD

-763 MFENPETH
+763 LFEDQQTK
-771 KKYTMQMYFIPES
+771 KKYTLQMYFIPEA

-824 VAGWFVALYEH
+824 VADWFVGLYEH

-930 DGTLSDIIC
+930 DGTLSNIIC

-949 YRDAQRMR
+949 YRDAQKMR

>member
-1 MTSRIMNDKKKERQP
+1 MSKPRGKKTDEKRP
-16 KLLAPYPSYIHIY
+16 RLLAPYRSYLHLY
-29 ADKIRNG
+29 AEKIKSG
-36 DIIVGRYIK
+36 QIVAGTHIK
-45 QGLRRFLDDFENPEL
+45 QGIRRFLDDFDNPEL
-60 KIDLAESNKRIRFIQ
+60 RIDLSESDKRIRFIEH
-75 NECKLYEAPFS
+75 ECKLYEAPFS
-86 GKPFK
+86 GRPFR

-103 YAIKRWNPEAQFGAG
+103 YAIKKWNPEANFGKG

-125 DVLIVI
+125 DVLILI
-131 ARKNGKALDIETP
+131 ARKNGK
-144 IPTPD
+144 
-149 GWRKMKDL
+149 
-157 DVGDTV
+157 
-163 YAVDG
+163 
-168 TPSKIMRVS
+168 
-177 DIKYG
+177 
-182 HKCYEVTFED
+182 
-192 GEKITA
+192 
-198 DAEHIWTV
+198 
-206 QTKDSRRCIKYRREN
+206 
-221 KLKRR
+221 
-226 TTAAVKPNG
+226 
-235 DLDITTEQMLA
+235 
-246 DYKHTRRDGKGTEYK
+246 
-261 YRVPMQSPLQHEAKD
+261 
-276 LPIAP
+276 
-281 YALGLWLGDGESEG
+281 
-295 GRICVSDEDLPAEM
+295 
-309 EALREVGENPLKPHR
+309 
-324 DKTVIRFSISML
+324 
-336 APRLRELGLINN
+336 
-348 KHIPEIYLQSSV
+348 
-360 SQRYE
+360 
-365 LLKGLMDTD
+365 
-374 GTCSKAG
+374 
-381 QCEFTQKS
+381 
-389 RKVTAGLVELLSSLG
+389 
-404 IKSTVHTK
+404 
-412 VPTCNGKPCDMVYR
+412 
-426 VQFFVSKEKPCFK
+426 
-439 LARKA
+439 
-444 ARLKETLAARMRY
+444 
-457 KSIVDIKPVDSVP
+457 
-470 VKCIGI
+470 
-476 DHPSHLYLAGR
+476 
-487 HMTPTHNTPLVSAIA
+487 TPLVAAIS

-561 KTKGKFSYQNK
+561 KTKGKYSYQNK
-572 GSIRKISAKGK
+572 GSIRKISANGK

-592 GVIDEVHEMEDDHLV
+592 GVVDEVHEMEDDHLI

-638 RLAEAQKVLDGEMDR
+638 RLADAQKVLDGELDR
-653 PDWSIWWY
+653 PDWAIWWY

-671 DEQSWQKSNPGIGVI
+671 DEKSWQKSNPGIGVI

-700 TNPSR
+700 NNPSQ

-729 ITNTEMFDP
+729 IANTETFDP
-738 ESLRGQYYIGGLD
+738 EMLRGQYYIGGLD

-763 MFENPETH
+763 LFEDQQTK
-771 KKYTMQMYFIPES
+771 KKYTLQMYFIPEA

-824 VAGWFVALYEH
+824 VAGWFVDLYEH

-949 YRDAQRMR
+949 YRDAQKMR

>member
-1 MTSRIMNDKKKERQP
+1 MTSTSMSKPKGKKPGEKRP
-16 KLLAPYPSYIHIY
+16 RLLAPYRSYLHLY
-29 ADKIRNG
+29 VEKIKSG
-36 DIIVGRYIK
+36 QIVAGTHIK
-45 QGLRRFLDDFENPEL
+45 QGIRRFLDDFDNPEL
-60 KIDLAESNKRIRFIQ
+60 RIDLSESDRRIRFIEH
-75 NECKLYEAPFS
+75 ECKLYEAPFS
-86 GKPFK
+86 GRPFR

-103 YAIKRWNPEAQFGAG
+103 YAIKKWNPEANFGKG

-125 DVLIVI
+125 DVLILI
-131 ARKNGKALDIETP
+131 ARKNGK
-144 IPTPD
+144 
-149 GWRKMKDL
+149 
-157 DVGDTV
+157 
-163 YAVDG
+163 
-168 TPSKIMRVS
+168 
-177 DIKYG
+177 
-182 HKCYEVTFED
+182 
-192 GEKITA
+192 
-198 DAEHIWTV
+198 
-206 QTKDSRRCIKYRREN
+206 
-221 KLKRR
+221 
-226 TTAAVKPNG
+226 
-235 DLDITTEQMLA
+235 
-246 DYKHTRRDGKGTEYK
+246 
-261 YRVPMQSPLQHEAKD
+261 
-276 LPIAP
+276 
-281 YALGLWLGDGESEG
+281 
-295 GRICVSDEDLPAEM
+295 
-309 EALREVGENPLKPHR
+309 
-324 DKTVIRFSISML
+324 
-336 APRLRELGLINN
+336 
-348 KHIPEIYLQSSV
+348 
-360 SQRYE
+360 
-365 LLKGLMDTD
+365 
-374 GTCSKAG
+374 
-381 QCEFTQKS
+381 
-389 RKVTAGLVELLSSLG
+389 
-404 IKSTVHTK
+404 
-412 VPTCNGKPCDMVYR
+412 
-426 VQFFVSKEKPCFK
+426 
-439 LARKA
+439 
-444 ARLKETLAARMRY
+444 
-457 KSIVDIKPVDSVP
+457 
-470 VKCIGI
+470 
-476 DHPSHLYLAGR
+476 
-487 HMTPTHNTPLVSAIA
+487 TPLVAAIS

-561 KTKGKFSYQNK
+561 KTKGKYSYQNK
-572 GSIRKISAKGK
+572 GSIRKISANGK

-592 GVIDEVHEMEDDHLV
+592 GVVDEVHEMEDDHLI

-638 RLAEAQKVLDGEMDR
+638 RLADAQKVLDGELDR
-653 PDWSIWWY
+653 PDWAIWWY

-671 DEQSWQKSNPGIGVI
+671 DEKSWQKSNPGIGVI

-700 TNPSR
+700 SNPSQ

-729 ITNTEMFDP
+729 IANTETFDP
-738 ESLRGQYYIGGLD
+738 EMLRGQYYIGGLD

-763 MFENPETH
+763 LFEDQQTK
-771 KKYTMQMYFIPES
+771 KKYTLQMYFIPEA

-824 VAGWFVALYEH
+824 VAGWFVDLYEH

-949 YRDAQRMR
+949 YRDAQKMR

>member
-1 MTSRIMNDKKKERQP
+1 MSKPRDGKPSKKRP
-16 KLLAPYPSYIHIY
+16 RLLAPYRSYLHLY
-29 ADKIRNG
+29 AEKIKSG
-36 DIIVGRYIK
+36 QIIAGTHIK
-45 QGLRRFLDDFENPEL
+45 QGIRRFLNDFDNPEL
-60 KIDLAESNKRIRFIQ
+60 RIDLSESDKRIRFIEH
-75 NECKLYEAPFS
+75 ECKLYEAPFS
-86 GKPFK
+86 GRPFR

-103 YAIKRWNPEAQFGAG
+103 YAIKKWNPEANFGKG

-125 DVLIVI
+125 DVLILI
-131 ARKNGKALDIETP
+131 ARKNGK
-144 IPTPD
+144 
-149 GWRKMKDL
+149 
-157 DVGDTV
+157 
-163 YAVDG
+163 
-168 TPSKIMRVS
+168 
-177 DIKYG
+177 
-182 HKCYEVTFED
+182 
-192 GEKITA
+192 
-198 DAEHIWTV
+198 
-206 QTKDSRRCIKYRREN
+206 
-221 KLKRR
+221 
-226 TTAAVKPNG
+226 
-235 DLDITTEQMLA
+235 
-246 DYKHTRRDGKGTEYK
+246 
-261 YRVPMQSPLQHEAKD
+261 
-276 LPIAP
+276 
-281 YALGLWLGDGESEG
+281 
-295 GRICVSDEDLPAEM
+295 
-309 EALREVGENPLKPHR
+309 
-324 DKTVIRFSISML
+324 
-336 APRLRELGLINN
+336 
-348 KHIPEIYLQSSV
+348 
-360 SQRYE
+360 
-365 LLKGLMDTD
+365 
-374 GTCSKAG
+374 
-381 QCEFTQKS
+381 
-389 RKVTAGLVELLSSLG
+389 
-404 IKSTVHTK
+404 
-412 VPTCNGKPCDMVYR
+412 
-426 VQFFVSKEKPCFK
+426 
-439 LARKA
+439 
-444 ARLKETLAARMRY
+444 
-457 KSIVDIKPVDSVP
+457 
-470 VKCIGI
+470 
-476 DHPSHLYLAGR
+476 
-487 HMTPTHNTPLVSAIA
+487 TPLVAAIS

-561 KTKGKFSYQNK
+561 KTKGKYSYQNK
-572 GSIRKISAKGK
+572 GSIRKISANGK

-592 GVIDEVHEMEDDHLV
+592 GVVDEVHEMEDDHLI

-638 RLAEAQKVLDGEMDR
+638 RLADAQKVLDGELDR
-653 PDWSIWWY
+653 PDWAIWWY

-671 DEQSWQKSNPGIGVI
+671 DERSWQKSNPGIGVI

-700 TNPSR
+700 SNPSQ

-729 ITNTEMFDP
+729 IANTETFDP
-738 ESLRGQYYIGGLD
+738 EMLRGQYYIGGLD

-763 MFENPETH
+763 LFEDQQTR
-771 KKYTMQMYFIPES
+771 KKYTLQMYFIPEA

-824 VAGWFVALYEH
+824 VAGWFVDLYEH

-949 YRDAQRMR
+949 YRDAQKMR

>member
-1 MTSRIMNDKKKERQP
+1 MNSMTTSKARGERKP
-16 KLLAPYPSYIHIY
+16 RLLAPYPSYLHLY
-29 ADKIRNG
+29 AEQIRSGKIIAGQR
-36 DIIVGRYIK
+36 IK
-45 QGLRRFLDDFENPEL
+45 QAVRRFLKDFDDPEL
-60 KIDLAESNKRIRFIQ
+60 RIELSESDKRIRFIEH
-75 NECKLYEAPFS
+75 ECKLYEAPFS
-86 GKPFK
+86 GRPFR

-103 YAIKRWNPEAQFGAG
+103 YAIKKWNPEASFGKG

-131 ARKNGKALDIETP
+131 GRKNGK
-144 IPTPD
+144 
-149 GWRKMKDL
+149 
-157 DVGDTV
+157 
-163 YAVDG
+163 
-168 TPSKIMRVS
+168 
-177 DIKYG
+177 
-182 HKCYEVTFED
+182 
-192 GEKITA
+192 
-198 DAEHIWTV
+198 
-206 QTKDSRRCIKYRREN
+206 
-221 KLKRR
+221 
-226 TTAAVKPNG
+226 
-235 DLDITTEQMLA
+235 
-246 DYKHTRRDGKGTEYK
+246 
-261 YRVPMQSPLQHEAKD
+261 
-276 LPIAP
+276 
-281 YALGLWLGDGESEG
+281 
-295 GRICVSDEDLPAEM
+295 
-309 EALREVGENPLKPHR
+309 
-324 DKTVIRFSISML
+324 
-336 APRLRELGLINN
+336 
-348 KHIPEIYLQSSV
+348 
-360 SQRYE
+360 
-365 LLKGLMDTD
+365 
-374 GTCSKAG
+374 
-381 QCEFTQKS
+381 
-389 RKVTAGLVELLSSLG
+389 
-404 IKSTVHTK
+404 
-412 VPTCNGKPCDMVYR
+412 
-426 VQFFVSKEKPCFK
+426 
-439 LARKA
+439 
-444 ARLKETLAARMRY
+444 
-457 KSIVDIKPVDSVP
+457 
-470 VKCIGI
+470 
-476 DHPSHLYLAGR
+476 
-487 HMTPTHNTPLVSAIA
+487 TPLVAAIS

-561 KTKGKFSYQNK
+561 KTKGKYSYQNK

-592 GVIDEVHEMEDDHLV
+592 GVVDEVHEMEDDHLV

-638 RLAEAQKVLDGEMDR
+638 RLADAQKVLDGELDR
-653 PDWSIWWY
+653 PDWAIWWY

-671 DEQSWQKSNPGIGVI
+671 DESSWQKSNPGIGVI

-700 TNPSR
+700 SNPSQ

-729 ITNTEMFDP
+729 ITNPETFEPEM
-738 ESLRGQYYIGGLD
+738 LRGQYYIGGLD

-763 MFENPETH
+763 LFEDQQTK
-771 KKYTMQMYFIPES
+771 KKYTLQMYFIPEA

-824 VAGWFVALYEH
+824 VAGWFVDLYEH

-880 RSLESDLGRNVLVY
+880 RSLESDLARNVLVY

-949 YRDAQRMR
+949 YRDAQKMR

>member
-1 MTSRIMNDKKKERQP
+1 MSKPRGKKTDEKRTR
-16 KLLAPYPSYIHIY
+16 LLAPYRSYLHLY
-29 ADKIRNG
+29 AEKIKSG
-36 DIIVGRYIK
+36 QIVAGTHIK
-45 QGLRRFLDDFENPEL
+45 QGIRRFLDDFDDPEL
-60 KIDLAESNKRIRFIQ
+60 RIDLSESDKRIRFIEH
-75 NECKLYEAPFS
+75 ECKLYEAPFS
-86 GKPFK
+86 GRPFK

-103 YAIKRWNPEAQFGAG
+103 YAIKKWNPEANFGKG

-125 DVLIVI
+125 DVLILI
-131 ARKNGKALDIETP
+131 ARKNGK
-144 IPTPD
+144 
-149 GWRKMKDL
+149 
-157 DVGDTV
+157 
-163 YAVDG
+163 
-168 TPSKIMRVS
+168 
-177 DIKYG
+177 
-182 HKCYEVTFED
+182 
-192 GEKITA
+192 
-198 DAEHIWTV
+198 
-206 QTKDSRRCIKYRREN
+206 
-221 KLKRR
+221 
-226 TTAAVKPNG
+226 
-235 DLDITTEQMLA
+235 
-246 DYKHTRRDGKGTEYK
+246 
-261 YRVPMQSPLQHEAKD
+261 
-276 LPIAP
+276 
-281 YALGLWLGDGESEG
+281 
-295 GRICVSDEDLPAEM
+295 
-309 EALREVGENPLKPHR
+309 
-324 DKTVIRFSISML
+324 
-336 APRLRELGLINN
+336 
-348 KHIPEIYLQSSV
+348 
-360 SQRYE
+360 
-365 LLKGLMDTD
+365 
-374 GTCSKAG
+374 
-381 QCEFTQKS
+381 
-389 RKVTAGLVELLSSLG
+389 
-404 IKSTVHTK
+404 
-412 VPTCNGKPCDMVYR
+412 
-426 VQFFVSKEKPCFK
+426 
-439 LARKA
+439 
-444 ARLKETLAARMRY
+444 
-457 KSIVDIKPVDSVP
+457 
-470 VKCIGI
+470 
-476 DHPSHLYLAGR
+476 
-487 HMTPTHNTPLVSAIA
+487 TPLVAAIS

-561 KTKGKFSYQNK
+561 KTKGKYSYQNK
-572 GSIRKISAKGK
+572 GSIRKISANGK

-592 GVIDEVHEMEDDHLV
+592 GVVDEVHEMEDDHLI

-638 RLAEAQKVLDGEMDR
+638 RLADAQKVLDGELDR
-653 PDWSIWWY
+653 PDWAIWWY

-671 DEQSWQKSNPGIGVI
+671 DEKSWQKSNPGIGII

-700 TNPSR
+700 SNPSQ

-729 ITNTEMFDP
+729 IINTETFDP
-738 ESLRGQYYIGGLD
+738 EMLRGQYYIGGLD

-763 MFENPETH
+763 LFEDPQTK
-771 KKYTMQMYFIPES
+771 KKYTLQMYFIPEA

-824 VAGWFVALYEH
+824 VAGWFVDLYEH

-848 HSKDFQEIIADN
+848 HSKDFQEIIAEN

-949 YRDAQRMR
+949 YRDAQKMR

>member
-1 MTSRIMNDKKKERQP
+1 MSKPRGKKTDEKRP
-16 KLLAPYPSYIHIY
+16 RLLAPYRSYLHLY
-29 ADKIRNG
+29 AEKIKSG
-36 DIIVGRYIK
+36 QIVAGTHIK
-45 QGLRRFLDDFENPEL
+45 QGIRRFLDDFDNPEL
-60 KIDLAESNKRIRFIQ
+60 RIDLSESDRRIRFIEH
-75 NECKLYEAPFS
+75 ECKLYEAPFS
-86 GKPFK
+86 GRPFR

-103 YAIKRWNPEAQFGAG
+103 YAIKKWNPEANFGKG

-125 DVLIVI
+125 DVLILI
-131 ARKNGKALDIETP
+131 ARKNGK
-144 IPTPD
+144 
-149 GWRKMKDL
+149 
-157 DVGDTV
+157 
-163 YAVDG
+163 
-168 TPSKIMRVS
+168 
-177 DIKYG
+177 
-182 HKCYEVTFED
+182 
-192 GEKITA
+192 
-198 DAEHIWTV
+198 
-206 QTKDSRRCIKYRREN
+206 
-221 KLKRR
+221 
-226 TTAAVKPNG
+226 
-235 DLDITTEQMLA
+235 
-246 DYKHTRRDGKGTEYK
+246 
-261 YRVPMQSPLQHEAKD
+261 
-276 LPIAP
+276 
-281 YALGLWLGDGESEG
+281 
-295 GRICVSDEDLPAEM
+295 
-309 EALREVGENPLKPHR
+309 
-324 DKTVIRFSISML
+324 
-336 APRLRELGLINN
+336 
-348 KHIPEIYLQSSV
+348 
-360 SQRYE
+360 
-365 LLKGLMDTD
+365 
-374 GTCSKAG
+374 
-381 QCEFTQKS
+381 
-389 RKVTAGLVELLSSLG
+389 
-404 IKSTVHTK
+404 
-412 VPTCNGKPCDMVYR
+412 
-426 VQFFVSKEKPCFK
+426 
-439 LARKA
+439 
-444 ARLKETLAARMRY
+444 
-457 KSIVDIKPVDSVP
+457 
-470 VKCIGI
+470 
-476 DHPSHLYLAGR
+476 
-487 HMTPTHNTPLVSAIA
+487 TPLVAAIS

-561 KTKGKFSYQNK
+561 KTKGKYSYQNK
-572 GSIRKISAKGK
+572 GSIRKISANGK

-592 GVIDEVHEMEDDHLV
+592 GVVDEVHEMEDDHLI

-638 RLAEAQKVLDGEMDR
+638 RLTDAQKVLDGELDR
-653 PDWSIWWY
+653 PDWAIWWY

-671 DEQSWQKSNPGIGVI
+671 DEKSWQKSNPGIGVI

-700 TNPSR
+700 SNPSQ

-729 ITNTEMFDP
+729 IVNAETFDP
-738 ESLRGQYYIGGLD
+738 EMLRGQYYIGGLD

-763 MFENPETH
+763 LFEDQQTK
-771 KKYTMQMYFIPES
+771 KKYTLQMYFIPEA

-824 VAGWFVALYEH
+824 VAGWFVDLYEH

-949 YRDAQRMR
+949 YRDAQKMR

>member
-1 MTSRIMNDKKKERQP
+1 MSKPRRKKPDEKRP
-16 KLLAPYPSYIHIY
+16 RLLAPYRSYLHLY
-29 ADKIRNG
+29 AEKIKSG
-36 DIIVGRYIK
+36 QIVAGTHIK
-45 QGLRRFLDDFENPEL
+45 QGIRRFLNDFDNPEL
-60 KIDLAESNKRIRFIQ
+60 RIDLSESDKRIRFIE

-86 GKPFK
+86 GRPFK

-103 YAIKRWNPEAQFGAG
+103 YAIKKWNPEANFGKG
-118 GWVRKYQ
+118 GWVRKCQ
-125 DVLIVI
+125 DVLILI
-131 ARKNGKALDIETP
+131 ARKNGK
-144 IPTPD
+144 
-149 GWRKMKDL
+149 
-157 DVGDTV
+157 
-163 YAVDG
+163 
-168 TPSKIMRVS
+168 
-177 DIKYG
+177 
-182 HKCYEVTFED
+182 
-192 GEKITA
+192 
-198 DAEHIWTV
+198 
-206 QTKDSRRCIKYRREN
+206 
-221 KLKRR
+221 
-226 TTAAVKPNG
+226 
-235 DLDITTEQMLA
+235 
-246 DYKHTRRDGKGTEYK
+246 
-261 YRVPMQSPLQHEAKD
+261 
-276 LPIAP
+276 
-281 YALGLWLGDGESEG
+281 
-295 GRICVSDEDLPAEM
+295 
-309 EALREVGENPLKPHR
+309 
-324 DKTVIRFSISML
+324 
-336 APRLRELGLINN
+336 
-348 KHIPEIYLQSSV
+348 
-360 SQRYE
+360 
-365 LLKGLMDTD
+365 
-374 GTCSKAG
+374 
-381 QCEFTQKS
+381 
-389 RKVTAGLVELLSSLG
+389 
-404 IKSTVHTK
+404 
-412 VPTCNGKPCDMVYR
+412 
-426 VQFFVSKEKPCFK
+426 
-439 LARKA
+439 
-444 ARLKETLAARMRY
+444 
-457 KSIVDIKPVDSVP
+457 
-470 VKCIGI
+470 
-476 DHPSHLYLAGR
+476 
-487 HMTPTHNTPLVSAIA
+487 TPLVAAIS

-561 KTKGKFSYQNK
+561 KTKGKYSYQNK
-572 GSIRKISAKGK
+572 GSIRKISANGK

-592 GVIDEVHEMEDDHLV
+592 GVVDEVHEMEDDHLI

-638 RLAEAQKVLDGEMDR
+638 RLADAQKVLDGELDR
-653 PDWSIWWY
+653 PDWAIWWY

-671 DEQSWQKSNPGIGVI
+671 DEKSWQKSNPGIGVI

-700 TNPSR
+700 SNPSQ

-729 ITNTEMFDP
+729 IINTETFNP
-738 ESLRGQYYIGGLD
+738 ETLRGQYYIGGLD

-763 MFENPETH
+763 LFEDQQTK
-771 KKYTMQMYFIPES
+771 KKYTLQMYFIPEA

-824 VAGWFVALYEH
+824 VADWFVGLYEH
-835 YGMMPYKIGYDNW
+835 YGVMPYKIGYDNW

-949 YRDAQRMR
+949 YRDAQKMR